1 MNGSPNMQITPDV
14 NQALAN
20 ANIPLSPALTQY
32 FQQNVT
38 PYLDQLQYQMYQ
50 TQVSLQDTL
59 QFFVNQNR
67 CQLAEIDRL
76 KQVRQT
82 MPRMFCERQID
93 GYGVCIDHGNQTLV
107 GKLRI
112 RSVHHCYIDKDGY
125 RKELLYVLYSSM
137 DDNIHSAVVPRDK
150 LASKNLLPLFESFQW
165 VCKSKAMAND
175 YVAHCINNFA
185 QKRILYISEYPGFS
199 FVKSKEGSTLVQ
211 FCCNRNQ
218 FGMNPLKHCS
228 PYFTKKVL
236 PSTKDRP
243 LGIKGICEKYLDTDK
258 KMMLFVFSLCGLLS
272 SFFREE
278 KYSTERILTISAPD
292 AASERFATLLMQIF
306 NRGTKPL
313 TLCSNKS
320 AVKTELLHA
329 KDETVIL
336 SDRSIIDDDKKRTEM
351 LQHILTENDSMDCQ
365 PHNLAIFS
373 THAQYLLPPEKKICL
388 TLPENFAPAMT
399 KEEEAEMCDDLN
411 YLINTIASYI
421 CKNYELF
428 RDRFKQ
434 NFIDIFNSEFEQYS
448 PYFQGKSKEIITAG
462 ALLDTVYFCVI
473 DCILDFDSQ
482 PIAPLIYS
490 ILYDSQTVSGTSEDA
505 VSEHFIAALND
516 AIRSGKLKI
525 LQHSKEM
532 DFQEGTNQLI
542 VKDKLL
548 ILEESAIENV
558 LIPSMRT
565 ADNTCRILKCL
576 KACEYLHATKKNRYP
591 LVVYSHH
598 RSLRPALI
606 ALKSDRILDSDVEL
620 MIEESRYAEWYS
632 TAPAPEHFIPLTEN
646 RIGGVSYQVF
656 DEKRKDN
663 MHFFALGKS
672 GSGKTHC
679 LTERMVSLQKLHRPV
694 IVFDTSESFTE
705 EEILEKLS
713 VGCGET
719 AEKKVQAYIAE
730 HITFHRIEEDGI
742 PVDLLKLGDSGNGED
757 TIRKIESIVESH
769 NPNMGS
775 KQQAAVHAAI
785 SDMIQKG
792 NVDMTSLYEVL
803 TSEQIPYD
811 LADQLA
817 DTLSFFVNFKAND
830 RDWGELIEES
840 KDIII
845 ISTKAVRSNG
855 GSGLIDMLLMSL
867 YYYQQ
872 AHGEKQLSVFIDE
885 IRTQNLSTKGPIAKI
900 LTESRKN
907 RMSLNFATQ
916 FLPKSAQVREI
927 MDNAAIHA
935 FFPLDDRTAASAAK
949 LLNIDPQALT
959 LLETGECYIKGT
971 FYNQNRQKAIP
982 GILHG
987 TTYRNFKKAKPKL
1000 HKRPF
1005 IDVPCFDEKRCNFPP
1020 AKN

>member
-1 MNGSPNMQITPDV
+1 MNGMYGMSTAEQLIAANKMQV
-14 NQALAN
+14 AAN
-20 ANIPLSPALTQY
+20 HAVPSGAMP
-32 FQQNVT
+32 FQEVLRV
-38 PYLDQLQYQMYQ
+38 YGEEQ
-50 TQVSLQDTL
+50 TTG
-59 QFFVNQNR
+59 
-67 CQLAEIDRL
+67 I
-76 KQVRQT
+76 
-82 MPRMFCERQID
+82 
-93 GYGVCIDHGNQTLV
+93 GGCIDYEKRKIKRI

-112 RSVHHCYIDKDGY
+112 HSVFHCYIDKDGQQ
-125 RKELLYVLYSSM
+125 KEFLYVSYSSM
-137 DDNIHSAVVPRDK
+137 DDSTHLAVVPCDK

-165 VCKSKAMAND
+165 MCKSKAMAND
-175 YVAHCINNFA
+175 YIAYCIRCFPPKST
-185 QKRILYISEYPGFS
+185 QYFPEYAGFS
-199 FVKSKEGSTLVQ
+199 FIEQSENSTSIR
-211 FCCNRNQ
+211 FDCNRKC
-218 FGMNPLKHCS
+218 FDMKLLKHCS

-236 PSTKDRP
+236 PSIKDRP

-278 KYSTERILTISAPD
+278 KYSMERILTISAPD

-351 LQHILTENDSMDCQ
+351 LQHILTENDNMDCQ

-388 TLPENFAPAMT
+388 TLPENFALAMT

-411 YLINTIASYI
+411 YLVNFIISCI
-421 CKNYELF
+421 CKSYTVLPGAF
-428 RDRFKQ
+428 RDEFHEQ
-434 NFIDIFNSEFEQYS
+434 IDLYTS
-448 PYFQGKSKEIITAG
+448 YFQGKSKEMIAAG
-462 ALLDTVYFCVI
+462 ALLDTVYSCLIVCF
-473 DCILDFDSQ
+473 LKFNSQ
-482 PIAPLIYS
+482 PITMLIRS
-490 ILYDSQTVSGTSEDA
+490 VLSDSQTVSGTSEDA
-505 VSEHFIAALND
+505 VSEQFIAALND
-516 AIRSGKLKI
+516 AIRSDKLKI
-525 LQHSKEM
+525 LRHSKEM

-632 TAPAPEHFIPLTEN
+632 TATAPKHFIPLTEN

-719 AEKKVQAYIAE
+719 AEKDVRAYIAK

-830 RDWGELIEES
+830 RDWGKLIEES

-916 FLPKSAQVREI
+916 FLPKSTQVREI

-949 LLNIDPQALT
+949 LLNIDSQALT

>member
-1 MNGSPNMQITPDV
+1 MNGMYGMSTAEQLIAINHMQVAANHAVPSGAMPFQEVLRVYGEDQIT
-14 NQALAN
+14 
-20 ANIPLSPALTQY
+20 
-32 FQQNVT
+32 
-38 PYLDQLQYQMYQ
+38 
-50 TQVSLQDTL
+50 
-59 QFFVNQNR
+59 
-67 CQLAEIDRL
+67 
-76 KQVRQT
+76 
-82 MPRMFCERQID
+82 
-93 GYGVCIDHGNQTLV
+93 GVGSCIDQEKRKIKRI

-112 RSVHHCYIDKDGY
+112 HSIHHCYIDKDGY
-125 RKELLYVLYSSM
+125 RKELLYVLYFST

-150 LASKNLLPLFESFQW
+150 LASKNLLPLFEFFQW

-218 FGMNPLKHCS
+218 FGMNLLKHCS

-278 KYSTERILTISAPD
+278 KYSMERILTISAPD

-313 TLCSNKS
+313 TLCSNKR
-320 AVKTELLHA
+320 AV
-329 KDETVIL
+329 
-336 SDRSIIDDDKKRTEM
+336 RTEM
-351 LQHILTENDSMDCQ
+351 LQHILTENDNMDCQ

-373 THAQYLLPPEKKICL
+373 THAQSLLPPEKKVCL
-388 TLPENFAPAMT
+388 TLPENFALAMT

-428 RDRFKQ
+428 RDTFKQ
-434 NFIDIFNSEFEQYS
+434 SFIDIFNSEFKQYS

-482 PIAPLIYS
+482 PIAPLIYP

-525 LQHSKEM
+525 LRHSKEM

-591 LVVYSHH
+591 LVVYSNH

-719 AEKKVQAYIAE
+719 AEQDVRAYIAK

-792 NVDMTSLYEVL
+792 NVDMASLYEVL

-845 ISTKAVRSNG
+845 
-855 GSGLIDMLLMSL
+855 
-867 YYYQQ
+867 
-872 AHGEKQLSVFIDE
+872 
-885 IRTQNLSTKGPIAKI
+885 
-900 LTESRKN
+900 
-907 RMSLNFATQ
+907 
-916 FLPKSAQVREI
+916 
-927 MDNAAIHA
+927 
-935 FFPLDDRTAASAAK
+935 
-949 LLNIDPQALT
+949 
-959 LLETGECYIKGT
+959 
-971 FYNQNRQKAIP
+971 
-982 GILHG
+982 
-987 TTYRNFKKAKPKL
+987 KK
-1000 HKRPF
+1000 H
-1005 IDVPCFDEKRCNFPP
+1005 
-1020 AKN
+1020 

>member
-1 MNGSPNMQITPDV
+1 MNGMYGMSTAEQLIAVNHMQVAANHAVPSGAMPFQEVLRVYGEDQITG
-14 NQALAN
+14 
-20 ANIPLSPALTQY
+20 I
-32 FQQNVT
+32 
-38 PYLDQLQYQMYQ
+38 
-50 TQVSLQDTL
+50 
-59 QFFVNQNR
+59 
-67 CQLAEIDRL
+67 
-76 KQVRQT
+76 
-82 MPRMFCERQID
+82 
-93 GYGVCIDHGNQTLV
+93 GGCIDYEKRKIKRI

-112 RSVHHCYIDKDGY
+112 YSVCHCYIDKDGY

-137 DDNIHSAVVPRDK
+137 DDNIHSAVIPRDK

-165 VCKSKAMAND
+165 MCKSKAMAND
-175 YVAHCINNFA
+175 YIAYCIHCFPPKST
-185 QKRILYISEYPGFS
+185 QYFPEYAGFS
-199 FVKSKEGSTLVQ
+199 FIEQSENSTSIR
-211 FCCNRNQ
+211 FDCNRKC
-218 FGMNPLKHCS
+218 FDMKLLKHCS

-278 KYSTERILTISAPD
+278 KYSMERILTISAPD

-313 TLCSNKS
+313 TLCSNKR
-320 AVKTELLHA
+320 AVRTELLHA

-373 THAQYLLPPEKKICL
+373 THAQYLLSPEKKICL
-388 TLPENFAPAMT
+388 TLPENFALAMT

-411 YLINTIASYI
+411 YLVNIIISRI
-421 CKNYELF
+421 CKSYTVLPGSF
-428 RDRFKQ
+428 RDEFHEQ
-434 NFIDIFNSEFEQYS
+434 IDLYTS
-448 PYFQGKSKEIITAG
+448 YFQGKSKEMIAAG
-462 ALLDTVYFCVI
+462 ALLDTVYSCMIACF
-473 DCILDFDSQ
+473 LEFDSQ
-482 PIAPLIYS
+482 PITMLIRS
-490 ILYDSQTVSGTSEDA
+490 VLSDSQTVSGTSEDA
-505 VSEHFIAALND
+505 VSEQFIAALND

-525 LQHSKEM
+525 LRHSKEM

-719 AEKKVQAYIAE
+719 AEKDVRAYIAE

-742 PVDLLKLGDSGNGED
+742 PVDLLKLDDSGNGED

-785 SDMIQKG
+785 SDMVQSG
-792 NVDMTSLYEVL
+792 NVDMASLYEVL

-935 FFPLDDRTAASAAK
+935 FFPLDDRTAGSAAK

-1005 IDVPCFDEKRCNFPP
+1005 INVPCFDEKRCNFPP

>member
-1 MNGSPNMQITPDV
+1 M
-14 NQALAN
+14 
-20 ANIPLSPALTQY
+20 
-32 FQQNVT
+32 
-38 PYLDQLQYQMYQ
+38 
-50 TQVSLQDTL
+50 
-59 QFFVNQNR
+59 
-67 CQLAEIDRL
+67 
-76 KQVRQT
+76 
-82 MPRMFCERQID
+82 
-93 GYGVCIDHGNQTLV
+93 
-107 GKLRI
+107 KL
-112 RSVHHCYIDKDGY
+112 
-125 RKELLYVLYSSM
+125 
-137 DDNIHSAVVPRDK
+137 
-150 LASKNLLPLFESFQW
+150 
-165 VCKSKAMAND
+165 
-175 YVAHCINNFA
+175 
-185 QKRILYISEYPGFS
+185 
-199 FVKSKEGSTLVQ
+199 
-211 FCCNRNQ
+211 
-218 FGMNPLKHCS
+218 LKHCS

-236 PSTKDRP
+236 PSIKDRP

-278 KYSTERILTISAPD
+278 KYSMERILTISAPD

-399 KEEEAEMCDDLN
+399 KEEEAEMCEDLN
-411 YLINTIASYI
+411 YLVNIIISHICISYTV
-421 CKNYELF
+421 LPGAF
-428 RDRFKQ
+428 RDEFHEQ
-434 NFIDIFNSEFEQYS
+434 IDLYTS
-448 PYFQGKSKEIITAG
+448 YFQGKSKEMIAAG
-462 ALLDTVYFCVI
+462 ALLDTVYSCMIACF
-473 DCILDFDSQ
+473 LEFDSQ
-482 PIAPLIYS
+482 PITMLIRS
-490 ILYDSQTVSGTSEDA
+490 VLSDSQTVSGTSEDA
-505 VSEHFIAALND
+505 VSEQFIAALND

-525 LQHSKEM
+525 LRHSKEM

-548 ILEESAIENV
+548 ILEESAMENV

-719 AEKKVQAYIAE
+719 AEKDVRAYIAE

-742 PVDLLKLGDSGNGED
+742 PVDLLKLGDSGNEED

-775 KQQAAVHAAI
+775 KQQAAVHATI

-792 NVDMTSLYEVL
+792 NVDMASLYEVL

-830 RDWGELIEES
+830 RDWGKLIEES

-845 ISTKAVRSNG
+845 
-855 GSGLIDMLLMSL
+855 
-867 YYYQQ
+867 
-872 AHGEKQLSVFIDE
+872 
-885 IRTQNLSTKGPIAKI
+885 
-900 LTESRKN
+900 
-907 RMSLNFATQ
+907 
-916 FLPKSAQVREI
+916 
-927 MDNAAIHA
+927 
-935 FFPLDDRTAASAAK
+935 
-949 LLNIDPQALT
+949 
-959 LLETGECYIKGT
+959 
-971 FYNQNRQKAIP
+971 
-982 GILHG
+982 
-987 TTYRNFKKAKPKL
+987 KK
-1000 HKRPF
+1000 H
-1005 IDVPCFDEKRCNFPP
+1005 
-1020 AKN
+1020 

>member
-1 MNGSPNMQITPDV
+1 MYETNGLSMAELLIFMNQMEVAAYPMPVATYPVPETTNYIAPNETMPFQEVLRVYGEDQIT
-14 NQALAN
+14 
-20 ANIPLSPALTQY
+20 
-32 FQQNVT
+32 
-38 PYLDQLQYQMYQ
+38 
-50 TQVSLQDTL
+50 
-59 QFFVNQNR
+59 
-67 CQLAEIDRL
+67 
-76 KQVRQT
+76 
-82 MPRMFCERQID
+82 
-93 GYGVCIDHGNQTLV
+93 GVGSCIDYEKRKIKRI

-112 RSVHHCYIDKDGY
+112 HSVHHCYIDKDGY

-175 YVAHCINNFA
+175 YIAHCINNFA

-218 FGMNPLKHCS
+218 FGMNLLKHCS

-278 KYSTERILTISAPD
+278 KYSMERILTISAPD

-313 TLCSNKS
+313 TFCSDKR
-320 AVKTELLHA
+320 AVRTELLHA

-351 LQHILTENDSMDCQ
+351 LQHILTENDNMDCQ

-399 KEEEAEMCDDLN
+399 TEEEAEMCDDLN
-411 YLINTIASYI
+411 YLVNIIISRI
-421 CKNYELF
+421 CKSYTVLPGSF
-428 RDRFKQ
+428 RDEFHEQ
-434 NFIDIFNSEFEQYS
+434 IDLYTS
-448 PYFQGKSKEIITAG
+448 YFQGKSKEMIAAG
-462 ALLDTVYFCVI
+462 ALLDTVYSCMIAYF
-473 DCILDFDSQ
+473 LEFDSQ
-482 PIAPLIYS
+482 PITMLIRS
-490 ILYDSQTVSGTSEDA
+490 VLSDSQTVSGTSEDA
-505 VSEHFIAALND
+505 VSEQFIAALND

-525 LQHSKEM
+525 LRHSKEM

-591 LVVYSHH
+591 LVVYSNH

-719 AEKKVQAYIAE
+719 AEKDVRAYIAE

-742 PVDLLKLGDSGNGED
+742 PVDLLKLGDSGNLED

-785 SDMIQKG
+785 SDMIQNG
-792 NVDMTSLYEVL
+792 NVDMASLYEVL

-830 RDWGELIEES
+830 RDWGKLIEES

-916 FLPKSAQVREI
+916 FLPKSTQVREI

-949 LLNIDPQALT
+949 LLQVDSKELT

-987 TTYRNFKKAKPKL
+987 TTYRNFKKSKPESSS
-1000 HKRPF
+1000 HSF

>member
-1 MNGSPNMQITPDV
+1 MNGMYGMSDVERLIAVNHMQVAANHAVPSGAMPFQEVLRVYGEDQIT
-14 NQALAN
+14 
-20 ANIPLSPALTQY
+20 
-32 FQQNVT
+32 
-38 PYLDQLQYQMYQ
+38 
-50 TQVSLQDTL
+50 
-59 QFFVNQNR
+59 
-67 CQLAEIDRL
+67 
-76 KQVRQT
+76 
-82 MPRMFCERQID
+82 
-93 GYGVCIDHGNQTLV
+93 GVGSCIDYEKRKIKRI

-112 RSVHHCYIDKDGY
+112 HSIHHCYIDKDGQ
-125 RKELLYVLYSSM
+125 RKEFLYVSYSSM
-137 DDNIHSAVVPRDK
+137 DDSTHLAVVPCDK

-165 VCKSKAMAND
+165 MCKSKAMAND
-175 YVAHCINNFA
+175 YIAHCIRCFP
-185 QKRILYISEYPGFS
+185 QKSTQYFPEYAGFS
-199 FVKSKEGSTLVQ
+199 FIEQSENSTSIR
-211 FCCNRNQ
+211 FDCNRKC
-218 FGMNPLKHCS
+218 FDMKLLKHCS

-278 KYSTERILTISAPD
+278 KYSMERILTISAPD

-336 SDRSIIDDDKKRTEM
+336 SDRSIIDDDKKR
-351 LQHILTENDSMDCQ
+351 
-365 PHNLAIFS
+365 
-373 THAQYLLPPEKKICL
+373 
-388 TLPENFAPAMT
+388 
-399 KEEEAEMCDDLN
+399 
-411 YLINTIASYI
+411 
-421 CKNYELF
+421 
-428 RDRFKQ
+428 
-434 NFIDIFNSEFEQYS
+434 
-448 PYFQGKSKEIITAG
+448 AG

-505 VSEHFIAALND
+505 VSEQFIAALND

-525 LQHSKEM
+525 LRHSKEM

-606 ALKSDRILDSDVEL
+606 ALKNDRILDSDVEL
-620 MIEESRYAEWYS
+620 MIE
-632 TAPAPEHFIPLTEN
+632 
-646 RIGGVSYQVF
+646 
-656 DEKRKDN
+656 
-663 MHFFALGKS
+663 
-672 GSGKTHC
+672 
-679 LTERMVSLQKLHRPV
+679 
-694 IVFDTSESFTE
+694 
-705 EEILEKLS
+705 
-713 VGCGET
+713 
-719 AEKKVQAYIAE
+719 
-730 HITFHRIEEDGI
+730 
-742 PVDLLKLGDSGNGED
+742 
-757 TIRKIESIVESH
+757 
-769 NPNMGS
+769 
-775 KQQAAVHAAI
+775 
-785 SDMIQKG
+785 
-792 NVDMTSLYEVL
+792 
-803 TSEQIPYD
+803 
-811 LADQLA
+811 
-817 DTLSFFVNFKAND
+817 
-830 RDWGELIEES
+830 
-840 KDIII
+840 
-845 ISTKAVRSNG
+845 
-855 GSGLIDMLLMSL
+855 
-867 YYYQQ
+867 
-872 AHGEKQLSVFIDE
+872 
-885 IRTQNLSTKGPIAKI
+885 
-900 LTESRKN
+900 ESRKN

-916 FLPKSAQVREI
+916 FLPKSTQVREI

-949 LLNIDPQALT
+949 LLNIDSKELT

-987 TTYRNFKKAKPKL
+987 TTYRNFKKSKPESSS
-1000 HKRPF
+1000 HSF

>member
-1 MNGSPNMQITPDV
+1 MNGMYGMSTAEQLIAINHMQVAANHAVPSGAMPFQEVLRVYGEDQIT
-14 NQALAN
+14 
-20 ANIPLSPALTQY
+20 
-32 FQQNVT
+32 
-38 PYLDQLQYQMYQ
+38 
-50 TQVSLQDTL
+50 
-59 QFFVNQNR
+59 
-67 CQLAEIDRL
+67 
-76 KQVRQT
+76 
-82 MPRMFCERQID
+82 
-93 GYGVCIDHGNQTLV
+93 GVGSCIDYEKRKIKRI

-112 RSVHHCYIDKDGY
+112 HSIHHCYIDKDGQ
-125 RKELLYVLYSSM
+125 RKEFLYVSYSSM
-137 DDNIHSAVVPRDK
+137 DDSTHLAVVPCDK

-165 VCKSKAMAND
+165 MCKSKAMAND
-175 YVAHCINNFA
+175 YIAYCIRCFPPKST
-185 QKRILYISEYPGFS
+185 QYFPEYAGFS
-199 FVKSKEGSTLVQ
+199 FIEQSENSTSIR
-211 FCCNRNQ
+211 FDCNRKC
-218 FGMNPLKHCS
+218 FDMKLLKHCS

-278 KYSTERILTISAPD
+278 KYSMERILTISAPD

-320 AVKTELLHA
+320 AVKMELLHA

-351 LQHILTENDSMDCQ
+351 LQHILTENDNMDCQ

-399 KEEEAEMCDDLN
+399 TEEEAEMCDDLN
-411 YLINTIASYI
+411 YLVNFIISCI
-421 CKNYELF
+421 CKSYTVLPGAF
-428 RDRFKQ
+428 RDEFHEQ
-434 NFIDIFNSEFEQYS
+434 IDLYTS
-448 PYFQGKSKEIITAG
+448 YFQDKSKEIITAG
-462 ALLDTVYFCVI
+462 ALLDTVYSCMIACF
-473 DCILDFDSQ
+473 LEFDSQ
-482 PIAPLIYS
+482 PITPLIYS
-490 ILYDSQTVSGTSEDA
+490 VLSDSQTVSGTSEDA
-505 VSEHFIAALND
+505 VSEQFIAALND
-516 AIRSGKLKI
+516 AIRSDKLKI
-525 LQHSKEM
+525 LRHSKEM

-719 AEKKVQAYIAE
+719 AEKDVRAYIAK

-830 RDWGELIEES
+830 RDWGKLIEES

-845 ISTKAVRSNG
+845 ISTQAVRSNG

-916 FLPKSAQVREI
+916 FLPKSTQVREI

-949 LLNIDPQALT
+949 LLNIDSQALT

>member
-1 MNGSPNMQITPDV
+1 MNGMYGMSTAEQLIAINHMQVAANHAVPSGAMPFQEVLRVYGEDQIT
-14 NQALAN
+14 
-20 ANIPLSPALTQY
+20 
-32 FQQNVT
+32 
-38 PYLDQLQYQMYQ
+38 
-50 TQVSLQDTL
+50 
-59 QFFVNQNR
+59 
-67 CQLAEIDRL
+67 
-76 KQVRQT
+76 
-82 MPRMFCERQID
+82 
-93 GYGVCIDHGNQTLV
+93 GVGSCIDYEKRKIKRI

-112 RSVHHCYIDKDGY
+112 HSIHHCYIDKDGQ
-125 RKELLYVLYSSM
+125 RKEFLYVSYSSM
-137 DDNIHSAVVPRDK
+137 DDSTHLAVVPCDK

-165 VCKSKAMAND
+165 MCKSKAMAND
-175 YVAHCINNFA
+175 YIAYCIRCFPP
-185 QKRILYISEYPGFS
+185 QSTQYFPEYAGFS
-199 FVKSKEGSTLVQ
+199 FIEQSENST
-211 FCCNRNQ
+211 FIRFDCNRKC
-218 FGMNPLKHCS
+218 FDMKLLKHCS

-278 KYSTERILTISAPD
+278 KYSMERILTISAPD

-351 LQHILTENDSMDCQ
+351 LQHILTENDNMDCQ

-388 TLPENFAPAMT
+388 TLPKNFAPAMT
-399 KEEEAEMCDDLN
+399 TEEEAEMCDDLN
-411 YLINTIASYI
+411 YLVNIIISRI
-421 CKNYELF
+421 CKSYTVLPGSF
-428 RDRFKQ
+428 RDEFHEQ
-434 NFIDIFNSEFEQYS
+434 IDLYTS
-448 PYFQGKSKEIITAG
+448 YFQGKSKEIITAS
-462 ALLDTVYFCVI
+462 ALLDTVYSCMIACF
-473 DCILDFDSQ
+473 LEFDSQ
-482 PIAPLIYS
+482 PITMLIRS
-490 ILYDSQTVSGTSEDA
+490 VLSDSQTVSGTSEDA

-525 LQHSKEM
+525 LRHSKEM

-548 ILEESAIENV
+548 ILEESAMENV

-632 TAPAPEHFIPLTEN
+632 TAPVPEHFIPLTEN

-792 NVDMTSLYEVL
+792 NVDMTSLYEVM

>member
-1 MNGSPNMQITPDV
+1 MNGMYGMSTAEQLIAINHMQVAANHAVPSGAMPFQEVLRVYGEDQIT
-14 NQALAN
+14 
-20 ANIPLSPALTQY
+20 
-32 FQQNVT
+32 
-38 PYLDQLQYQMYQ
+38 
-50 TQVSLQDTL
+50 
-59 QFFVNQNR
+59 
-67 CQLAEIDRL
+67 
-76 KQVRQT
+76 
-82 MPRMFCERQID
+82 
-93 GYGVCIDHGNQTLV
+93 GVGSCIDYEKRKIKRI

-112 RSVHHCYIDKDGY
+112 HSIHHCYIDKDGQ
-125 RKELLYVLYSSM
+125 RKEFLYVSYSSM
-137 DDNIHSAVVPRDK
+137 DDSTHLAVVPCDK
-150 LASKNLLPLFESFQW
+150 LASKNLLPLFEAFQW

-175 YVAHCINNFA
+175 YIAYCIHCFLPKST
-185 QKRILYISEYPGFS
+185 QYFPEYAGFS
-199 FVKSKEGSTLVQ
+199 FIEQSENST
-211 FCCNRNQ
+211 FIRFDCNRKC
-218 FGMNPLKHCS
+218 FDMKLLKHCS

-272 SFFREE
+272 SFFRKE
-278 KYSTERILTISAPD
+278 KYSMERILTISAPD

-351 LQHILTENDSMDCQ
+351 LQHILTENDNMDCQ

-399 KEEEAEMCDDLN
+399 TEEEAEMCDDLN
-411 YLINTIASYI
+411 YLVNIIISRI
-421 CKNYELF
+421 CKSYTVLPGSF
-428 RDRFKQ
+428 RDEFHEQ
-434 NFIDIFNSEFEQYS
+434 IDLYTS
-448 PYFQGKSKEIITAG
+448 YFQGKSKEIIAAG

-473 DCILDFDSQ
+473 NCILEFDSQ
-482 PIAPLIYS
+482 PITPLIYS

-505 VSEHFIAALND
+505 VSEQFIAALND

-525 LQHSKEM
+525 LRHSKEM

-548 ILEESAIENV
+548 ILEESAMENV

-591 LVVYSHH
+591 LVVYSNH

-646 RIGGVSYQVF
+646 CIGGVSYQVF

-719 AEKKVQAYIAE
+719 AEQDVRAYIAK

-757 TIRKIESIVESH
+757 TTRKIESIVESH

-785 SDMIQKG
+785 SDMIQNG
-792 NVDMTSLYEVL
+792 NVDMASLYEVL

-916 FLPKSAQVREI
+916 FLPKSTQVREI

>member
-1 MNGSPNMQITPDV
+1 MNGMYGMSTAEQLIAINHMQVAANHAVPSGAMPFQEVLRVYGEDQIT
-14 NQALAN
+14 
-20 ANIPLSPALTQY
+20 
-32 FQQNVT
+32 
-38 PYLDQLQYQMYQ
+38 
-50 TQVSLQDTL
+50 
-59 QFFVNQNR
+59 
-67 CQLAEIDRL
+67 
-76 KQVRQT
+76 
-82 MPRMFCERQID
+82 
-93 GYGVCIDHGNQTLV
+93 GVGSCIDYEKRKIKRI

-112 RSVHHCYIDKDGY
+112 HSIHHCYIDKDGQ
-125 RKELLYVLYSSM
+125 RKEFLYVSYSSM
-137 DDNIHSAVVPRDK
+137 DDSTHLAVVPCDK
-150 LASKNLLPLFESFQW
+150 LASKNLLPLFEAFQW

-175 YVAHCINNFA
+175 YIAYCIHCFLPKST
-185 QKRILYISEYPGFS
+185 QYFPEYAGFS
-199 FVKSKEGSTLVQ
+199 FIEQSENST
-211 FCCNRNQ
+211 FIRFDCNRKC
-218 FGMNPLKHCS
+218 FDMKLLKHCS

-278 KYSTERILTISAPD
+278 KYSMERILTISAPD

-320 AVKTELLHA
+320 AVKMELLHA

-351 LQHILTENDSMDCQ
+351 LQHILTENDNMDCQ

-399 KEEEAEMCDDLN
+399 TEEEAEMCDDLN
-411 YLINTIASYI
+411 YLVNFIISCI
-421 CKNYELF
+421 CKSYAVLPGAF
-428 RDRFKQ
+428 RDEFHEQ
-434 NFIDIFNSEFEQYS
+434 IDLYTS
-448 PYFQGKSKEIITAG
+448 YFQGKSKEMIAAG

-473 DCILDFDSQ
+473 ACFLEFDSQ
-482 PIAPLIYS
+482 PITMLIRS
-490 ILYDSQTVSGTSEDA
+490 VLSDSQTVSGTSEDA
-505 VSEHFIAALND
+505 VSEQFIAALND

-525 LQHSKEM
+525 LRHSKEM

-548 ILEESAIENV
+548 ILEESAMENV

-646 RIGGVSYQVF
+646 CIGGVSYQVF

-719 AEKKVQAYIAE
+719 AEQDVRAYIAK

-792 NVDMTSLYEVL
+792 NVDMASLYEVL

-845 ISTKAVRSNG
+845 
-855 GSGLIDMLLMSL
+855 
-867 YYYQQ
+867 
-872 AHGEKQLSVFIDE
+872 
-885 IRTQNLSTKGPIAKI
+885 
-900 LTESRKN
+900 
-907 RMSLNFATQ
+907 
-916 FLPKSAQVREI
+916 
-927 MDNAAIHA
+927 
-935 FFPLDDRTAASAAK
+935 
-949 LLNIDPQALT
+949 
-959 LLETGECYIKGT
+959 
-971 FYNQNRQKAIP
+971 
-982 GILHG
+982 
-987 TTYRNFKKAKPKL
+987 KK
-1000 HKRPF
+1000 H
-1005 IDVPCFDEKRCNFPP
+1005 
-1020 AKN
+1020 

>member
-1 MNGSPNMQITPDV
+1 MNGMYGMSTAEQLIAANKMQV
-14 NQALAN
+14 AAN
-20 ANIPLSPALTQY
+20 HAVPSGAMP
-32 FQQNVT
+32 FQEVLRV
-38 PYLDQLQYQMYQ
+38 YGEEQ
-50 TQVSLQDTL
+50 TTG
-59 QFFVNQNR
+59 
-67 CQLAEIDRL
+67 I
-76 KQVRQT
+76 
-82 MPRMFCERQID
+82 
-93 GYGVCIDHGNQTLV
+93 GGCIDYEKRKIKRI

-112 RSVHHCYIDKDGY
+112 HSVCHCYIDKDGQQ
-125 RKELLYVLYSSM
+125 KEFLYVSYSSM
-137 DDNIHSAVVPRDK
+137 DDSTHLAVVPCDK

-165 VCKSKAMAND
+165 MCKSKAMAND
-175 YVAHCINNFA
+175 YIAYCIRCFPPKST
-185 QKRILYISEYPGFS
+185 QYFPEYAGFS
-199 FVKSKEGSTLVQ
+199 FIEQSENSTSIR
-211 FCCNRNQ
+211 FDCNRKC
-218 FGMNPLKHCS
+218 FDMKLLKHCS

-236 PSTKDRP
+236 PSIKDRP

-278 KYSTERILTISAPD
+278 KYSMERILTISAPD

-351 LQHILTENDSMDCQ
+351 LQHILTENDNMDCQ

-388 TLPENFAPAMT
+388 TLPENFALAMT

-411 YLINTIASYI
+411 YLVNFIISCI
-421 CKNYELF
+421 CKSYTVLPGAF
-428 RDRFKQ
+428 RDEFHEQ
-434 NFIDIFNSEFEQYS
+434 IDLYTS
-448 PYFQGKSKEIITAG
+448 YFQGKSKEMIAAG
-462 ALLDTVYFCVI
+462 ALLDTVYSCLIVCF
-473 DCILDFDSQ
+473 LKFNSQ
-482 PIAPLIYS
+482 PITMLIRS
-490 ILYDSQTVSGTSEDA
+490 VLSDSQTVSGTSEDA
-505 VSEHFIAALND
+505 VSEQFIAALND
-516 AIRSGKLKI
+516 AIRSDKLKI
-525 LQHSKEM
+525 LRHSKEM

-632 TAPAPEHFIPLTEN
+632 TATAPKHFIPLTEN

-719 AEKKVQAYIAE
+719 AEKDVRAYIAK

-830 RDWGELIEES
+830 RDWGKLIEES

-916 FLPKSAQVREI
+916 FLPKSTQVREI

-949 LLNIDPQALT
+949 LLNIDSQALT

>member
-1 MNGSPNMQITPDV
+1 
-14 NQALAN
+14 
-20 ANIPLSPALTQY
+20 
-32 FQQNVT
+32 
-38 PYLDQLQYQMYQ
+38 
-50 TQVSLQDTL
+50 
-59 QFFVNQNR
+59 
-67 CQLAEIDRL
+67 
-76 KQVRQT
+76 
-82 MPRMFCERQID
+82 
-93 GYGVCIDHGNQTLV
+93 
-107 GKLRI
+107 
-112 RSVHHCYIDKDGY
+112 
-125 RKELLYVLYSSM
+125 
-137 DDNIHSAVVPRDK
+137 
-150 LASKNLLPLFESFQW
+150 
-165 VCKSKAMAND
+165 
-175 YVAHCINNFA
+175 
-185 QKRILYISEYPGFS
+185 
-199 FVKSKEGSTLVQ
+199 
-211 FCCNRNQ
+211 
-218 FGMNPLKHCS
+218 
-228 PYFTKKVL
+228 
-236 PSTKDRP
+236 
-243 LGIKGICEKYLDTDK
+243 
-258 KMMLFVFSLCGLLS
+258 
-272 SFFREE
+272 
-278 KYSTERILTISAPD
+278 
-292 AASERFATLLMQIF
+292 MQIF

-351 LQHILTENDSMDCQ
+351 LQHILTENDNMDCQ

-399 KEEEAEMCDDLN
+399 TEEEAEMCDDLN
-411 YLINTIASYI
+411 YLVNIIISRI
-421 CKNYELF
+421 CKSYTVLPGSF
-428 RDRFKQ
+428 RDEFHEQ
-434 NFIDIFNSEFEQYS
+434 IDLYTS
-448 PYFQGKSKEIITAG
+448 YFQGKSKEMIAAG
-462 ALLDTVYFCVI
+462 ALLDTVYSCMIAYF
-473 DCILDFDSQ
+473 LEFDSQ
-482 PIAPLIYS
+482 PITMLIRS
-490 ILYDSQTVSGTSEDA
+490 VLSDSQTVSGTSEDA
-505 VSEHFIAALND
+505 VSEQFIAALND

-525 LQHSKEM
+525 LRHSKEM

-591 LVVYSHH
+591 LVVYSNH

-719 AEKKVQAYIAE
+719 AEKDVRAYIAE

-742 PVDLLKLGDSGNGED
+742 PVDLLKLGDSGNLED

-785 SDMIQKG
+785 SDMIQNG
-792 NVDMTSLYEVL
+792 NVDMASLYEVL

-830 RDWGELIEES
+830 RDWGKLIEES

-916 FLPKSAQVREI
+916 FLPKSTQVREI

-949 LLNIDPQALT
+949 LLQVDSKELT

-987 TTYRNFKKAKPKL
+987 TTYRNFKKSKPESSS
-1000 HKRPF
+1000 HSF

>member
-1 MNGSPNMQITPDV
+1 MNGMYGMSDVERLIAVNHMQVAANHAVPSGAMPFQEVLRVYGEDQIT
-14 NQALAN
+14 
-20 ANIPLSPALTQY
+20 
-32 FQQNVT
+32 
-38 PYLDQLQYQMYQ
+38 
-50 TQVSLQDTL
+50 
-59 QFFVNQNR
+59 
-67 CQLAEIDRL
+67 
-76 KQVRQT
+76 
-82 MPRMFCERQID
+82 
-93 GYGVCIDHGNQTLV
+93 GVGSCIDYEKRKIKRI

-112 RSVHHCYIDKDGY
+112 HSIHHCYIDKDGQ
-125 RKELLYVLYSSM
+125 RKEFLYVSYSSM
-137 DDNIHSAVVPRDK
+137 DDSTHLAVVPCDK

-165 VCKSKAMAND
+165 MCKSKAMAND
-175 YVAHCINNFA
+175 YIAHCIRCFPPKST
-185 QKRILYISEYPGFS
+185 QYFPEYAGFS
-199 FVKSKEGSTLVQ
+199 FIEQSENSTSIR
-211 FCCNRNQ
+211 FDCNRKC
-218 FGMNPLKHCS
+218 FDMKLLKHCS

-278 KYSTERILTISAPD
+278 KYSMERILTISAPD

-336 SDRSIIDDDKKRTEM
+336 SDRSIIDDDKKR
-351 LQHILTENDSMDCQ
+351 
-365 PHNLAIFS
+365 
-373 THAQYLLPPEKKICL
+373 
-388 TLPENFAPAMT
+388 
-399 KEEEAEMCDDLN
+399 
-411 YLINTIASYI
+411 
-421 CKNYELF
+421 
-428 RDRFKQ
+428 
-434 NFIDIFNSEFEQYS
+434 
-448 PYFQGKSKEIITAG
+448 AG

-505 VSEHFIAALND
+505 VSEQFIAALND

-525 LQHSKEM
+525 LRHSKEM

-606 ALKSDRILDSDVEL
+606 ALKNDRILDSDVEL

-719 AEKKVQAYIAE
+719 AEKDVRAYIAE

-775 KQQAAVHAAI
+775 KQQATVHAAI
-785 SDMIQKG
+785 SDMIQNG

-840 KDIII
+840 KDI
-845 ISTKAVRSNG
+845 T
-855 GSGLIDMLLMSL
+855 
-867 YYYQQ
+867 
-872 AHGEKQLSVFIDE
+872 
-885 IRTQNLSTKGPIAKI
+885 
-900 LTESRKN
+900 
-907 RMSLNFATQ
+907 
-916 FLPKSAQVREI
+916 
-927 MDNAAIHA
+927 
-935 FFPLDDRTAASAAK
+935 
-949 LLNIDPQALT
+949 
-959 LLETGECYIKGT
+959 IK
-971 FYNQNRQKAIP
+971 K
-982 GILHG
+982 H
-987 TTYRNFKKAKPKL
+987 
-1000 HKRPF
+1000 
-1005 IDVPCFDEKRCNFPP
+1005 
-1020 AKN
+1020 

>member
-1 MNGSPNMQITPDV
+1 MNGMYGMSTAEQLIAINHMQVAANHAVPSGAIPFQEVLRVYGEDQIT
-14 NQALAN
+14 
-20 ANIPLSPALTQY
+20 
-32 FQQNVT
+32 
-38 PYLDQLQYQMYQ
+38 
-50 TQVSLQDTL
+50 
-59 QFFVNQNR
+59 
-67 CQLAEIDRL
+67 
-76 KQVRQT
+76 
-82 MPRMFCERQID
+82 
-93 GYGVCIDHGNQTLV
+93 GVGSCIDYEKRKIKRI

-112 RSVHHCYIDKDGY
+112 HNVCHCYIDKDGQ
-125 RKELLYVLYSSM
+125 RKEFLYVSYSSM
-137 DDNIHSAVVPRDK
+137 DDSTHLAVVPCDK

-165 VCKSKAMAND
+165 MCKSKAMAND
-175 YVAHCINNFA
+175 YIAYCIRCFPPKST
-185 QKRILYISEYPGFS
+185 QYFPEYAGFS
-199 FVKSKEGSTLVQ
+199 FIEQSENSTSIR
-211 FCCNRNQ
+211 FDCNRKC
-218 FGMNPLKHCS
+218 FDMKLRKHCS

-236 PSTKDRP
+236 PSIKDRP

-278 KYSTERILTISAPD
+278 KYSMERILTISAPD

-351 LQHILTENDSMDCQ
+351 LQHILTENDNMDCQ

-399 KEEEAEMCDDLN
+399 TEEEAEMCDDLN
-411 YLINTIASYI
+411 YLVNIIISRI
-421 CKNYELF
+421 CKSYTVLPGSF
-428 RDRFKQ
+428 RDEFHEQ
-434 NFIDIFNSEFEQYS
+434 IDLYTS
-448 PYFQGKSKEIITAG
+448 YFQGKSKEMIAAG
-462 ALLDTVYFCVI
+462 ALLDTVYSCMIAYF
-473 DCILDFDSQ
+473 LEFDSQ
-482 PIAPLIYS
+482 PITMLIRS
-490 ILYDSQTVSGTSEDA
+490 VLSDSQTVSGTSEDA
-505 VSEHFIAALND
+505 VSEQFIAALND

-525 LQHSKEM
+525 LRHSKEM

-591 LVVYSHH
+591 LVVYSNH

-719 AEKKVQAYIAE
+719 AEKDVRAYIAE

-742 PVDLLKLGDSGNGED
+742 PVDLLKLGDSGNLED

-785 SDMIQKG
+785 SDMIQNG
-792 NVDMTSLYEVL
+792 NVDMASLYEVL

-916 FLPKSAQVREI
+916 FLPKSTQVREI

>member
-1 MNGSPNMQITPDV
+1 MNGMYGMSTAEQLIAINHMQVAANHAVPSGAMPFQEVLRVYGEDQIT
-14 NQALAN
+14 
-20 ANIPLSPALTQY
+20 
-32 FQQNVT
+32 
-38 PYLDQLQYQMYQ
+38 
-50 TQVSLQDTL
+50 
-59 QFFVNQNR
+59 
-67 CQLAEIDRL
+67 
-76 KQVRQT
+76 
-82 MPRMFCERQID
+82 
-93 GYGVCIDHGNQTLV
+93 GVGSCIDQEKRKIKRI

-112 RSVHHCYIDKDGY
+112 HSIHHCYIDKDGQ
-125 RKELLYVLYSSM
+125 RKEFLYVSYSSM
-137 DDNIHSAVVPRDK
+137 DDSTHLAVVPCDK

-165 VCKSKAMAND
+165 MCKSKAMAND
-175 YVAHCINNFA
+175 YIAYCIRCFPPKST
-185 QKRILYISEYPGFS
+185 QYFPEYAGFS
-199 FVKSKEGSTLVQ
+199 FIEQSENSTSIR
-211 FCCNRNQ
+211 FDCNRKC
-218 FGMNPLKHCS
+218 FDMKLLKHCS

-272 SFFREE
+272 SFFRKE
-278 KYSTERILTISAPD
+278 KYSMERILTISAPD

-351 LQHILTENDSMDCQ
+351 LQYILTENDNMDCQ

-399 KEEEAEMCDDLN
+399 TKEEAEMCDDLN
-411 YLINTIASYI
+411 YLVNFIISCI
-421 CKNYELF
+421 CKSYTVLPGAFQDEF
-428 RDRFKQ
+428 HEQ
-434 NFIDIFNSEFEQYS
+434 IDLYTS
-448 PYFQGKSKEIITAG
+448 YFQGKSKEMIAAG
-462 ALLDTVYFCVI
+462 ALLDTVYSCMIAYF
-473 DCILDFDSQ
+473 LEFDSQ
-482 PIAPLIYS
+482 PITMLIRS
-490 ILYDSQTVSGTSEDA
+490 VLSDSQTVSGTSEDA
-505 VSEHFIAALND
+505 VSEQFIAALND

-719 AEKKVQAYIAE
+719 AEKDVRAYIAE

-742 PVDLLKLGDSGNGED
+742 PIDLLKLDDSCNGED

-769 NPNMGS
+769 SPNMGS

-785 SDMIQKG
+785 SDMIQNG
-792 NVDMTSLYEVL
+792 NVDMASLYEVL

-845 ISTKAVRSNG
+845 
-855 GSGLIDMLLMSL
+855 
-867 YYYQQ
+867 
-872 AHGEKQLSVFIDE
+872 
-885 IRTQNLSTKGPIAKI
+885 
-900 LTESRKN
+900 
-907 RMSLNFATQ
+907 
-916 FLPKSAQVREI
+916 
-927 MDNAAIHA
+927 
-935 FFPLDDRTAASAAK
+935 
-949 LLNIDPQALT
+949 
-959 LLETGECYIKGT
+959 
-971 FYNQNRQKAIP
+971 
-982 GILHG
+982 
-987 TTYRNFKKAKPKL
+987 KK
-1000 HKRPF
+1000 H
-1005 IDVPCFDEKRCNFPP
+1005 
-1020 AKN
+1020 

>member
-1 MNGSPNMQITPDV
+1 MNGMYGMSTAEQLIAINHMQVAANHAVPSGAMPFQEVVRVYGEDQIT
-14 NQALAN
+14 
-20 ANIPLSPALTQY
+20 
-32 FQQNVT
+32 
-38 PYLDQLQYQMYQ
+38 
-50 TQVSLQDTL
+50 
-59 QFFVNQNR
+59 
-67 CQLAEIDRL
+67 
-76 KQVRQT
+76 
-82 MPRMFCERQID
+82 
-93 GYGVCIDHGNQTLV
+93 GVGSCIDYEKRKIKRI

-112 RSVHHCYIDKDGY
+112 HSIHHCYIDKDGQ
-125 RKELLYVLYSSM
+125 RKEFLYVSYSSM
-137 DDNIHSAVVPRDK
+137 DDSTHLAVVPCDK

-165 VCKSKAMAND
+165 MCKSKAMAND
-175 YVAHCINNFA
+175 YIAYCIRCFPP
-185 QKRILYISEYPGFS
+185 QSTQYFPEYAGFS
-199 FVKSKEGSTLVQ
+199 FIEQSENST
-211 FCCNRNQ
+211 FIRFDCNRKC
-218 FGMNPLKHCS
+218 FDMKLLKHCS

-278 KYSTERILTISAPD
+278 KYSMERILTISAPD

-351 LQHILTENDSMDCQ
+351 LQHILTENDNMDCQ

-388 TLPENFAPAMT
+388 TLPKNFAPAMT
-399 KEEEAEMCDDLN
+399 TEEEAEMCDDLN
-411 YLINTIASYI
+411 YLVNIIISRI
-421 CKNYELF
+421 CKSYTVLPGSF
-428 RDRFKQ
+428 RDEFHEQ
-434 NFIDIFNSEFEQYS
+434 IDLYTS
-448 PYFQGKSKEIITAG
+448 YFQGKSKEIITAS
-462 ALLDTVYFCVI
+462 ALLDTVYSCMIACF
-473 DCILDFDSQ
+473 LEFDSQ
-482 PIAPLIYS
+482 PITMLIRS
-490 ILYDSQTVSGTSEDA
+490 VLSDSQTVSGTSEDA

-525 LQHSKEM
+525 LRHSKEM

-548 ILEESAIENV
+548 ILEESAMENV

-606 ALKSDRILDSDVEL
+606 ALKSDRIPDSDVEL

-632 TAPAPEHFIPLTEN
+632 TAPVPEHFIPLTEN

>member
-1 MNGSPNMQITPDV
+1 MNGMYGMSTAEQLIAINHMQVAANHAVPSGEMPFQEVLRVYGEDQIT
-14 NQALAN
+14 
-20 ANIPLSPALTQY
+20 
-32 FQQNVT
+32 
-38 PYLDQLQYQMYQ
+38 
-50 TQVSLQDTL
+50 
-59 QFFVNQNR
+59 
-67 CQLAEIDRL
+67 
-76 KQVRQT
+76 
-82 MPRMFCERQID
+82 
-93 GYGVCIDHGNQTLV
+93 GVGSCIDYEKRKIKRI

-112 RSVHHCYIDKDGY
+112 HSIHHCYIDKDGQ
-125 RKELLYVLYSSM
+125 RKEFLYVSYSSM
-137 DDNIHSAVVPRDK
+137 DDSTHLAVVPCDK
-150 LASKNLLPLFESFQW
+150 LASKNLLPLFEAFQW

-175 YVAHCINNFA
+175 YIAYCIHCFLPKST
-185 QKRILYISEYPGFS
+185 QYFPEYAGFS
-199 FVKSKEGSTLVQ
+199 FIEQSENST
-211 FCCNRNQ
+211 FIRFDCNRKC
-218 FGMNPLKHCS
+218 FDMKLLKHCS

-272 SFFREE
+272 SFFRKE
-278 KYSTERILTISAPD
+278 KYSMERILTISAPD

-351 LQHILTENDSMDCQ
+351 LQHILTENDNMDCQ

-399 KEEEAEMCDDLN
+399 TEEEAEMCDDLN
-411 YLINTIASYI
+411 YLVNIIISRI
-421 CKNYELF
+421 CKSYTVLPGSF
-428 RDRFKQ
+428 RDEFHEQ
-434 NFIDIFNSEFEQYS
+434 IDLYTS
-448 PYFQGKSKEIITAG
+448 YFQGKSKEIIAAG

-473 DCILDFDSQ
+473 NCILEFDSQ
-482 PIAPLIYS
+482 PITPLIYS

-505 VSEHFIAALND
+505 VSEQFIAALND

-525 LQHSKEM
+525 LRHSKEM

-548 ILEESAIENV
+548 ILEESAMENV

-591 LVVYSHH
+591 LVVYSNH

-646 RIGGVSYQVF
+646 CIGGVSYQVF

-719 AEKKVQAYIAE
+719 AEQDVRAYIAK

-785 SDMIQKG
+785 SDMIQNG
-792 NVDMTSLYEVL
+792 NVDMASLYEVL

-916 FLPKSAQVREI
+916 FLPKSTQVREI

>member
-1 MNGSPNMQITPDV
+1 MNGMYGMSTAEQLIAINHMQVAANHAVPSGAMPFQEVLRVYGEDQIT
-14 NQALAN
+14 
-20 ANIPLSPALTQY
+20 
-32 FQQNVT
+32 
-38 PYLDQLQYQMYQ
+38 
-50 TQVSLQDTL
+50 
-59 QFFVNQNR
+59 
-67 CQLAEIDRL
+67 
-76 KQVRQT
+76 
-82 MPRMFCERQID
+82 
-93 GYGVCIDHGNQTLV
+93 GVGSCIDQEKRKIKRI

-112 RSVHHCYIDKDGY
+112 HSIHHCYIDKDGY
-125 RKELLYVLYSSM
+125 RKELLYVLYSST

-165 VCKSKAMAND
+165 MCKSKAMAND

-218 FGMNPLKHCS
+218 FGMNLLKHCS

-272 SFFREE
+272 SFFRKE
-278 KYSTERILTISAPD
+278 KYSMERILTISAPD

-351 LQHILTENDSMDCQ
+351 LQYILTENDNMDCQ

-399 KEEEAEMCDDLN
+399 TKEEAEMCDDLN
-411 YLINTIASYI
+411 YLVNFIISCI
-421 CKNYELF
+421 CKSYTVLPGAFQDEF
-428 RDRFKQ
+428 HEQ
-434 NFIDIFNSEFEQYS
+434 IDLYTS
-448 PYFQGKSKEIITAG
+448 YFQGKSKEMIAAG
-462 ALLDTVYFCVI
+462 ALLDTVYSCMIAYF
-473 DCILDFDSQ
+473 LEFDSQ
-482 PIAPLIYS
+482 PITMLIRS
-490 ILYDSQTVSGTSEDA
+490 VLSDSQTVSGTSEDA
-505 VSEHFIAALND
+505 VSEQFIAALND
-516 AIRSGKLKI
+516 AIRSDKLKI
-525 LQHSKEM
+525 LRHSKEM

-548 ILEESAIENV
+548 ILEESAMENV

-632 TAPAPEHFIPLTEN
+632 TATAPEHFIPLTEN

-705 EEILEKLS
+705 EKILEKLS

-719 AEKKVQAYIAE
+719 AEKDVRAYIAE

-785 SDMIQKG
+785 SDMIQNG
-792 NVDMTSLYEVL
+792 NVDMASLYEVL

-845 ISTKAVRSNG
+845 
-855 GSGLIDMLLMSL
+855 
-867 YYYQQ
+867 
-872 AHGEKQLSVFIDE
+872 
-885 IRTQNLSTKGPIAKI
+885 
-900 LTESRKN
+900 
-907 RMSLNFATQ
+907 
-916 FLPKSAQVREI
+916 
-927 MDNAAIHA
+927 
-935 FFPLDDRTAASAAK
+935 
-949 LLNIDPQALT
+949 
-959 LLETGECYIKGT
+959 
-971 FYNQNRQKAIP
+971 
-982 GILHG
+982 
-987 TTYRNFKKAKPKL
+987 KK
-1000 HKRPF
+1000 H
-1005 IDVPCFDEKRCNFPP
+1005 
-1020 AKN
+1020 

>member
-1 MNGSPNMQITPDV
+1 MNGMYGMSTAEQLIAINHMQVAANHAVPSGAMPFQEVLRVYGEDQIT
-14 NQALAN
+14 
-20 ANIPLSPALTQY
+20 
-32 FQQNVT
+32 
-38 PYLDQLQYQMYQ
+38 
-50 TQVSLQDTL
+50 
-59 QFFVNQNR
+59 
-67 CQLAEIDRL
+67 
-76 KQVRQT
+76 
-82 MPRMFCERQID
+82 
-93 GYGVCIDHGNQTLV
+93 GVGSCIDYEKRKIKRI

-112 RSVHHCYIDKDGY
+112 HSIHHCYIDKDGQ
-125 RKELLYVLYSSM
+125 RKEFLYVSYSSM
-137 DDNIHSAVVPRDK
+137 DDSTHLAVVPCDK
-150 LASKNLLPLFESFQW
+150 LASKNLLPLFEAFQW

-175 YVAHCINNFA
+175 YIAYCIHCFLPKST
-185 QKRILYISEYPGFS
+185 QYFPEYAGFS
-199 FVKSKEGSTLVQ
+199 FIEQSENST
-211 FCCNRNQ
+211 FIRFDCNRKC
-218 FGMNPLKHCS
+218 FDMKLLKHCF

-272 SFFREE
+272 SFFRKE
-278 KYSTERILTISAPD
+278 KYSMERILTISAPD

-351 LQHILTENDSMDCQ
+351 LQHILTENDNMDCQ

-399 KEEEAEMCDDLN
+399 TEEEAEMCDDLN
-411 YLINTIASYI
+411 YLVNIIISRI
-421 CKNYELF
+421 CKSYTVLPGSF
-428 RDRFKQ
+428 RDEFHEQ
-434 NFIDIFNSEFEQYS
+434 IDLYTS
-448 PYFQGKSKEIITAG
+448 YFQGKSKEIIAAG

-473 DCILDFDSQ
+473 NCILEFDSQ
-482 PIAPLIYS
+482 PITPLIYS

-505 VSEHFIAALND
+505 VSEQFIAALND

-525 LQHSKEM
+525 LRHSKEM

-548 ILEESAIENV
+548 ILEESAMENV

-565 ADNTCRILKCL
+565 ADNTCRIMKCL
-576 KACEYLHATKKNRYP
+576 KACQYLHATKKNRYP
-591 LVVYSHH
+591 LMVYSNH

-646 RIGGVSYQVF
+646 CIGGVSYQVF

-719 AEKKVQAYIAE
+719 AEQDVRAYIAK

-785 SDMIQKG
+785 SDMIQNG
-792 NVDMTSLYEVL
+792 NVDMASLYEVL

-817 DTLSFFVNFKAND
+817 DTLSFFVNFPPRRYAPM
-830 RDWGELIEES
+830 
-840 KDIII
+840 
-845 ISTKAVRSNG
+845 AV
-855 GSGLIDMLLMSL
+855 L
-867 YYYQQ
+867 
-872 AHGEKQLSVFIDE
+872 V
-885 IRTQNLSTKGPIAKI
+885 
-900 LTESRKN
+900 
-907 RMSLNFATQ
+907 
-916 FLPKSAQVREI
+916 
-927 MDNAAIHA
+927 
-935 FFPLDDRTAASAAK
+935 
-949 LLNIDPQALT
+949 
-959 LLETGECYIKGT
+959 
-971 FYNQNRQKAIP
+971 
-982 GILHG
+982 
-987 TTYRNFKKAKPKL
+987 
-1000 HKRPF
+1000 
-1005 IDVPCFDEKRCNFPP
+1005 
-1020 AKN
+1020 

>member
-1 MNGSPNMQITPDV
+1 MNGMYGMSTAEQLIAINHMQVAANHAVPSGAMPFQEVLRVYGEDQIT
-14 NQALAN
+14 
-20 ANIPLSPALTQY
+20 
-32 FQQNVT
+32 
-38 PYLDQLQYQMYQ
+38 
-50 TQVSLQDTL
+50 
-59 QFFVNQNR
+59 
-67 CQLAEIDRL
+67 
-76 KQVRQT
+76 
-82 MPRMFCERQID
+82 
-93 GYGVCIDHGNQTLV
+93 GVGSCIDYEKRKIKRI

-112 RSVHHCYIDKDGY
+112 HSIHHCYIDKDGQ
-125 RKELLYVLYSSM
+125 RKEFLYVSYSSM
-137 DDNIHSAVVPRDK
+137 DDSTHLAVVPCDK
-150 LASKNLLPLFESFQW
+150 LASKNLLPLFEAFQW

-175 YVAHCINNFA
+175 YIAYCIHCFLPKST
-185 QKRILYISEYPGFS
+185 QYFPEYAGFS
-199 FVKSKEGSTLVQ
+199 FIEQSENST
-211 FCCNRNQ
+211 FIRFDCNRKC
-218 FGMNPLKHCS
+218 FDMKLLKHCS

-272 SFFREE
+272 SFFRKE
-278 KYSTERILTISAPD
+278 KYSMERILTISAPD

-351 LQHILTENDSMDCQ
+351 LQHILTENDNMDCQ

-399 KEEEAEMCDDLN
+399 TEEEAEMCDDLN
-411 YLINTIASYI
+411 YLVNIIISRI
-421 CKNYELF
+421 CKSYTVLPGSF
-428 RDRFKQ
+428 RDEFHEQ
-434 NFIDIFNSEFEQYS
+434 IDLYTS
-448 PYFQGKSKEIITAG
+448 YFQGKSKEIIAAG

-473 DCILDFDSQ
+473 NCILEFDSQ
-482 PIAPLIYS
+482 PITPLIYS

-505 VSEHFIAALND
+505 VSEQFIAALND

-525 LQHSKEM
+525 LRHSKEM

-548 ILEESAIENV
+548 ILEESAMENV

-672 GSGKTHC
+672 GSSKTHC

-719 AEKKVQAYIAE
+719 AEQDVRAYIAE
-730 HITFHRIEEDGI
+730 HITFHCIEEDGI
-742 PVDLLKLGDSGNGED
+742 PVDLLKLSDSGNAED

-769 NPNMGS
+769 NPNLGR

-785 SDMIQKG
+785 SDMIQSG
-792 NVDMTSLYEVL
+792 NVDMASLYEVL

>member
-1 MNGSPNMQITPDV
+1 MNGMYGMSDAERLIAVNHMQVAANHAVPSGAMPFQEVLRVYGEDQIT
-14 NQALAN
+14 
-20 ANIPLSPALTQY
+20 
-32 FQQNVT
+32 
-38 PYLDQLQYQMYQ
+38 
-50 TQVSLQDTL
+50 
-59 QFFVNQNR
+59 
-67 CQLAEIDRL
+67 
-76 KQVRQT
+76 
-82 MPRMFCERQID
+82 
-93 GYGVCIDHGNQTLV
+93 GVGICIDYEKRKRI

-112 RSVHHCYIDKDGY
+112 HSVCHCYIDKDGY
-125 RKELLYVLYSSM
+125 RKELLYVLYFST

-165 VCKSKAMAND
+165 MCKSKAMAND
-175 YVAHCINNFA
+175 YIAHCIHCFP
-185 QKRILYISEYPGFS
+185 QKSTQYFPEYAGFS
-199 FVKSKEGSTLVQ
+199 FIEQSENSTFIQ
-211 FCCNRNQ
+211 FYCNRKC
-218 FGMNPLKHCS
+218 FDMKLLKHCS

-236 PSTKDRP
+236 PRMQDRP

-278 KYSTERILTISAPD
+278 KYSMERILTISAPD

-399 KEEEAEMCDDLN
+399 KEEEAEMCEDLN
-411 YLINTIASYI
+411 YLVNIIISRI
-421 CKNYELF
+421 CKSYTVLPGAF
-428 RDRFKQ
+428 RDEFHEQ
-434 NFIDIFNSEFEQYS
+434 IDLYTS
-448 PYFQGKSKEIITAG
+448 YFQGKSKEVIAAG
-462 ALLDTVYFCVI
+462 ALLDTVYSCLIVCF
-473 DCILDFDSQ
+473 LKFNSQ
-482 PIAPLIYS
+482 PITMLIRS
-490 ILYDSQTVSGTSEDA
+490 VLSDSQTVSGTSEDA
-505 VSEHFIAALND
+505 VSEHFIAVLND

-525 LQHSKEM
+525 LRHSKEM

-548 ILEESAIENV
+548 ILEESAMENV

-632 TAPAPEHFIPLTEN
+632 TATAPEHFIPLTEN

-713 VGCGET
+713 MGCGET
-719 AEKKVQAYIAE
+719 AEKDVRAYIAE

-769 NPNMGS
+769 SPNMRS

-785 SDMIQKG
+785 SDMIQNG
-792 NVDMTSLYEVL
+792 NVDMASLYEVL

-811 LADQLA
+811 LADQLT

-845 ISTKAVRSNG
+845 
-855 GSGLIDMLLMSL
+855 
-867 YYYQQ
+867 
-872 AHGEKQLSVFIDE
+872 
-885 IRTQNLSTKGPIAKI
+885 
-900 LTESRKN
+900 
-907 RMSLNFATQ
+907 
-916 FLPKSAQVREI
+916 
-927 MDNAAIHA
+927 
-935 FFPLDDRTAASAAK
+935 
-949 LLNIDPQALT
+949 
-959 LLETGECYIKGT
+959 
-971 FYNQNRQKAIP
+971 
-982 GILHG
+982 
-987 TTYRNFKKAKPKL
+987 KK
-1000 HKRPF
+1000 H
-1005 IDVPCFDEKRCNFPP
+1005 
-1020 AKN
+1020 

>member
-1 MNGSPNMQITPDV
+1 M
-14 NQALAN
+14 
-20 ANIPLSPALTQY
+20 
-32 FQQNVT
+32 
-38 PYLDQLQYQMYQ
+38 
-50 TQVSLQDTL
+50 
-59 QFFVNQNR
+59 
-67 CQLAEIDRL
+67 
-76 KQVRQT
+76 
-82 MPRMFCERQID
+82 
-93 GYGVCIDHGNQTLV
+93 
-107 GKLRI
+107 
-112 RSVHHCYIDKDGY
+112 
-125 RKELLYVLYSSM
+125 
-137 DDNIHSAVVPRDK
+137 
-150 LASKNLLPLFESFQW
+150 
-165 VCKSKAMAND
+165 
-175 YVAHCINNFA
+175 
-185 QKRILYISEYPGFS
+185 
-199 FVKSKEGSTLVQ
+199 
-211 FCCNRNQ
+211 
-218 FGMNPLKHCS
+218 
-228 PYFTKKVL
+228 
-236 PSTKDRP
+236 
-243 LGIKGICEKYLDTDK
+243 
-258 KMMLFVFSLCGLLS
+258 
-272 SFFREE
+272 
-278 KYSTERILTISAPD
+278 
-292 AASERFATLLMQIF
+292 
-306 NRGTKPL
+306 
-313 TLCSNKS
+313 
-320 AVKTELLHA
+320 KTELLHA

-411 YLINTIASYI
+411 YLVNIIVSHI

-428 RDRFKQ
+428 RDEFKQ
-434 NFIDIFNSEFEQYS
+434 NFIDIFTCAFAQYS
-448 PYFQGKSKEIITAG
+448 PYFQGKSKEIIMAG

-473 DCILDFDSQ
+473 DCILNFDSQ
-482 PIAPLIYS
+482 PITPLIYS
-490 ILYDSQTVSGTSEDA
+490 ILSDSQTVSGTSEDA
-505 VSEHFIAALND
+505 VSEQFIAALND

-525 LQHSKEM
+525 LRHSKEM

-591 LVVYSHH
+591 LVVYSNH

-719 AEKKVQAYIAE
+719 AEKDVRAYIAE

-845 ISTKAVRSNG
+845 
-855 GSGLIDMLLMSL
+855 
-867 YYYQQ
+867 
-872 AHGEKQLSVFIDE
+872 
-885 IRTQNLSTKGPIAKI
+885 
-900 LTESRKN
+900 
-907 RMSLNFATQ
+907 
-916 FLPKSAQVREI
+916 
-927 MDNAAIHA
+927 
-935 FFPLDDRTAASAAK
+935 
-949 LLNIDPQALT
+949 
-959 LLETGECYIKGT
+959 
-971 FYNQNRQKAIP
+971 YNQNRQKAIP

-1000 HKRPF
+1000 HKRPL

>member
-1 MNGSPNMQITPDV
+1 
-14 NQALAN
+14 
-20 ANIPLSPALTQY
+20 
-32 FQQNVT
+32 
-38 PYLDQLQYQMYQ
+38 
-50 TQVSLQDTL
+50 
-59 QFFVNQNR
+59 
-67 CQLAEIDRL
+67 
-76 KQVRQT
+76 
-82 MPRMFCERQID
+82 
-93 GYGVCIDHGNQTLV
+93 
-107 GKLRI
+107 
-112 RSVHHCYIDKDGY
+112 
-125 RKELLYVLYSSM
+125 M
-137 DDNIHSAVVPRDK
+137 DDSTHLAVVPCDK

-165 VCKSKAMAND
+165 MCKSKAMAND
-175 YVAHCINNFA
+175 YIAYCIRCFPPKST
-185 QKRILYISEYPGFS
+185 QYFPEYAGFS
-199 FVKSKEGSTLVQ
+199 FIEQSENSTSIR
-211 FCCNRNQ
+211 FDCNRKC
-218 FGMNPLKHCS
+218 FDMKLLKHCS

-278 KYSTERILTISAPD
+278 KYSMERILTISAPD

-313 TLCSNKS
+313 TLCSNKR
-320 AVKTELLHA
+320 AV
-329 KDETVIL
+329 
-336 SDRSIIDDDKKRTEM
+336 RTEM

-388 TLPENFAPAMT
+388 TLPENFALAMT

-411 YLINTIASYI
+411 YLVNIIVSHI

-434 NFIDIFNSEFEQYS
+434 SFIDIFNSEFEQYS
-448 PYFQGKSKEIITAG
+448 PYFQGKSKEIIAVG

-482 PIAPLIYS
+482 PIAPLIYP

-525 LQHSKEM
+525 LRHSKEM

-591 LVVYSHH
+591 LVVYSNH

-646 RIGGVSYQVF
+646 CIGGVSYQVF

-719 AEKKVQAYIAE
+719 AEQDVRAYIAK

-792 NVDMTSLYEVL
+792 NVDMASLYEVL

-845 ISTKAVRSNG
+845 
-855 GSGLIDMLLMSL
+855 
-867 YYYQQ
+867 
-872 AHGEKQLSVFIDE
+872 
-885 IRTQNLSTKGPIAKI
+885 
-900 LTESRKN
+900 
-907 RMSLNFATQ
+907 
-916 FLPKSAQVREI
+916 
-927 MDNAAIHA
+927 
-935 FFPLDDRTAASAAK
+935 
-949 LLNIDPQALT
+949 
-959 LLETGECYIKGT
+959 
-971 FYNQNRQKAIP
+971 
-982 GILHG
+982 
-987 TTYRNFKKAKPKL
+987 KK
-1000 HKRPF
+1000 H
-1005 IDVPCFDEKRCNFPP
+1005 
-1020 AKN
+1020 

>member
-1 MNGSPNMQITPDV
+1 MNGMYGMSTAEQLIAINHMQVAANHAVPSGAMPFQEVLRVYGEDQIT
-14 NQALAN
+14 
-20 ANIPLSPALTQY
+20 
-32 FQQNVT
+32 
-38 PYLDQLQYQMYQ
+38 
-50 TQVSLQDTL
+50 
-59 QFFVNQNR
+59 
-67 CQLAEIDRL
+67 
-76 KQVRQT
+76 
-82 MPRMFCERQID
+82 
-93 GYGVCIDHGNQTLV
+93 GVGSCIDQEKRKIKRI

-112 RSVHHCYIDKDGY
+112 HSIHHCYIDKDGQ
-125 RKELLYVLYSSM
+125 RKEFLYVSYSSM
-137 DDNIHSAVVPRDK
+137 DDSTHLAVVPCDK

-165 VCKSKAMAND
+165 MCKSKAMAND
-175 YVAHCINNFA
+175 YIAYCIRCFPPKST
-185 QKRILYISEYPGFS
+185 QYFPEYAGFS
-199 FVKSKEGSTLVQ
+199 FIEQSENSTSIR
-211 FCCNRNQ
+211 FDCNRKC
-218 FGMNPLKHCS
+218 FDMKLLKHCS

-272 SFFREE
+272 SFFRKE
-278 KYSTERILTISAPD
+278 KYSMERILTISAPD

-351 LQHILTENDSMDCQ
+351 LQYILTENDNMDCQ

-399 KEEEAEMCDDLN
+399 TKEEAEMCDDLN
-411 YLINTIASYI
+411 YLVNIIISRI
-421 CKNYELF
+421 CKSYTVLPGSF
-428 RDRFKQ
+428 RDEFHEQ
-434 NFIDIFNSEFEQYS
+434 IDLYTS
-448 PYFQGKSKEIITAG
+448 YFQGKSKEIIAAG

-473 DCILDFDSQ
+473 NCILNFDSQ
-482 PIAPLIYS
+482 PITPLIYS
-490 ILYDSQTVSGTSEDA
+490 ILYNSQTVSGTSEDA
-505 VSEHFIAALND
+505 VSEQFIAALND

-525 LQHSKEM
+525 LRHSKEM

-542 VKDKLL
+542 VKNKLL

-646 RIGGVSYQVF
+646 HIGGVSYQVF

-719 AEKKVQAYIAE
+719 AEKDVRAYIAK

-742 PVDLLKLGDSGNGED
+742 PVDLLKLGDSGNWED

-785 SDMIQKG
+785 SDMIQNG
-792 NVDMTSLYEVL
+792 NVDMASLYEVL

-845 ISTKAVRSNG
+845 
-855 GSGLIDMLLMSL
+855 
-867 YYYQQ
+867 
-872 AHGEKQLSVFIDE
+872 
-885 IRTQNLSTKGPIAKI
+885 
-900 LTESRKN
+900 
-907 RMSLNFATQ
+907 
-916 FLPKSAQVREI
+916 
-927 MDNAAIHA
+927 
-935 FFPLDDRTAASAAK
+935 
-949 LLNIDPQALT
+949 
-959 LLETGECYIKGT
+959 
-971 FYNQNRQKAIP
+971 
-982 GILHG
+982 
-987 TTYRNFKKAKPKL
+987 KK
-1000 HKRPF
+1000 H
-1005 IDVPCFDEKRCNFPP
+1005 
-1020 AKN
+1020 

>member
-67 CQLAEIDRL
+67 CQLAEIERL

-112 RSVHHCYIDKDGY
+112 RSVHHCYIVKDGY
-125 RKELLYVLYSSM
+125 RKELLYVLYSST

-165 VCKSKAMAND
+165 MCKSKAMAND

-218 FGMNPLKHCS
+218 FGMNLLKHCS

-272 SFFREE
+272 SFFRKE
-278 KYSTERILTISAPD
+278 KYSMERILTISAPD

-336 SDRSIIDDDKKRTEM
+336 SDRSIIDDDKKR
-351 LQHILTENDSMDCQ
+351 
-365 PHNLAIFS
+365 
-373 THAQYLLPPEKKICL
+373 
-388 TLPENFAPAMT
+388 
-399 KEEEAEMCDDLN
+399 
-411 YLINTIASYI
+411 
-421 CKNYELF
+421 
-428 RDRFKQ
+428 
-434 NFIDIFNSEFEQYS
+434 
-448 PYFQGKSKEIITAG
+448 AG
-462 ALLDTVYFCVI
+462 AVLNTVYFCVI
-473 DCILDFDSQ
+473 NCILDFDSQ

-719 AEKKVQAYIAE
+719 AEQDVRAYIAE

-785 SDMIQKG
+785 SDMIQNG
-792 NVDMTSLYEVL
+792 NVDMASLYEVL

-845 ISTKAVRSNG
+845 
-855 GSGLIDMLLMSL
+855 
-867 YYYQQ
+867 
-872 AHGEKQLSVFIDE
+872 
-885 IRTQNLSTKGPIAKI
+885 
-900 LTESRKN
+900 
-907 RMSLNFATQ
+907 
-916 FLPKSAQVREI
+916 
-927 MDNAAIHA
+927 
-935 FFPLDDRTAASAAK
+935 
-949 LLNIDPQALT
+949 
-959 LLETGECYIKGT
+959 
-971 FYNQNRQKAIP
+971 
-982 GILHG
+982 
-987 TTYRNFKKAKPKL
+987 KK
-1000 HKRPF
+1000 H
-1005 IDVPCFDEKRCNFPP
+1005 
-1020 AKN
+1020 

>member
-1 MNGSPNMQITPDV
+1 MNGMYGMSTAEQLIAINHMQVAANHAVPSGAIPFQEVLRVYGEDQIT
-14 NQALAN
+14 
-20 ANIPLSPALTQY
+20 
-32 FQQNVT
+32 
-38 PYLDQLQYQMYQ
+38 
-50 TQVSLQDTL
+50 
-59 QFFVNQNR
+59 
-67 CQLAEIDRL
+67 
-76 KQVRQT
+76 
-82 MPRMFCERQID
+82 
-93 GYGVCIDHGNQTLV
+93 GVGSCIDYEKRKIKRI

-112 RSVHHCYIDKDGY
+112 HNVCHCYIDKDGQ
-125 RKELLYVLYSSM
+125 RKEFLYVSYSSM
-137 DDNIHSAVVPRDK
+137 DDSTHLAVVPCDK

-165 VCKSKAMAND
+165 MCKSKAMAND
-175 YVAHCINNFA
+175 YIAYCIRCFPPKST
-185 QKRILYISEYPGFS
+185 QYFPEYAGFS
-199 FVKSKEGSTLVQ
+199 FIEQSENSTSIR
-211 FCCNRNQ
+211 FDCNRKC
-218 FGMNPLKHCS
+218 FDMKLRKHCS

-236 PSTKDRP
+236 PSIKDRP

-278 KYSTERILTISAPD
+278 KYSMERILTISAPD

-351 LQHILTENDSMDCQ
+351 LQHILTENDNMDCQ

-399 KEEEAEMCDDLN
+399 TEEEAEMCDDLN
-411 YLINTIASYI
+411 YLVNIIISRI
-421 CKNYELF
+421 CKSYTVLPGSF
-428 RDRFKQ
+428 RDEFHEQ
-434 NFIDIFNSEFEQYS
+434 IDLYTS
-448 PYFQGKSKEIITAG
+448 YFQGKSKEMIAAG
-462 ALLDTVYFCVI
+462 ALLDTVYSCMIAYF
-473 DCILDFDSQ
+473 LEFDSQ
-482 PIAPLIYS
+482 PITMLIRS
-490 ILYDSQTVSGTSEDA
+490 VLSDSQTVSGTSEDA
-505 VSEHFIAALND
+505 VSEQFIAALND

-525 LQHSKEM
+525 LRHSKEM

-591 LVVYSHH
+591 LVVYSNH

-719 AEKKVQAYIAE
+719 AEKDVRAYIAE

-742 PVDLLKLGDSGNGED
+742 PVDLLKLGDSGNLED

-785 SDMIQKG
+785 SDMIQNG
-792 NVDMTSLYEVL
+792 NVDMASLYEVL

-830 RDWGELIEES
+830 RDWGKLIEES

-855 GSGLIDMLLMSL
+855 GSGLIDILLMSL

-916 FLPKSAQVREI
+916 FLPKSTQVREI

-949 LLNIDPQALT
+949 LLQVDSKELT

-987 TTYRNFKKAKPKL
+987 TTYRNFKKSKPESSS
-1000 HKRPF
+1000 HSF

>member
-1 MNGSPNMQITPDV
+1 MNGMYGMSTAEQLIAINHMQVAANHAVPSGAMPFQEVLRVYGEDQIT
-14 NQALAN
+14 
-20 ANIPLSPALTQY
+20 
-32 FQQNVT
+32 
-38 PYLDQLQYQMYQ
+38 
-50 TQVSLQDTL
+50 
-59 QFFVNQNR
+59 
-67 CQLAEIDRL
+67 
-76 KQVRQT
+76 
-82 MPRMFCERQID
+82 
-93 GYGVCIDHGNQTLV
+93 GVGSCIDQEKRKIKRI

-112 RSVHHCYIDKDGY
+112 HSIHHCYIDKDGQ
-125 RKELLYVLYSSM
+125 RKEFLYVSYSSM
-137 DDNIHSAVVPRDK
+137 DDSTHLAVVPCDK

-165 VCKSKAMAND
+165 MCKSKAMAND

-199 FVKSKEGSTLVQ
+199 FAKSKEGRTLVQ
-211 FCCNRNQ
+211 FCCNKNQ
-218 FGMNPLKHCS
+218 SGMNLLKHCS

-278 KYSTERILTISAPD
+278 KYSMERILTISAPD

-320 AVKTELLHA
+320 AVKMELLHA

-351 LQHILTENDSMDCQ
+351 LQHILTENDNMDCQ

-399 KEEEAEMCDDLN
+399 TEEEAEMCDDLN
-411 YLINTIASYI
+411 YLVNFIISCI
-421 CKNYELF
+421 CKSYTVLPGAF
-428 RDRFKQ
+428 RDEFHEQ
-434 NFIDIFNSEFEQYS
+434 IDLYTS
-448 PYFQGKSKEIITAG
+448 YFQGKSKEMIAAG

-473 DCILDFDSQ
+473 ACFLEFDSQ
-482 PIAPLIYS
+482 PITMLIRS
-490 ILYDSQTVSGTSEDA
+490 VLSDSQTVSGTSEDA
-505 VSEHFIAALND
+505 VSEQFIAALND

-525 LQHSKEM
+525 LRHSKEM

-548 ILEESAIENV
+548 ILEESAMENV

-719 AEKKVQAYIAE
+719 AEQDVRAYIAE

-785 SDMIQKG
+785 SDMIQNG
-792 NVDMTSLYEVL
+792 NVDMASLYEVL

-916 FLPKSAQVREI
+916 FLPKSTQVREI

>member
-67 CQLAEIDRL
+67 CQLAEIERL

-165 VCKSKAMAND
+165 MCKSKAMAND
-175 YVAHCINNFA
+175 YIAHCIHFFP
-185 QKRILYISEYPGFS
+185 QKNTQYFPEYAGFS
-199 FVKSKEGSTLVQ
+199 FIEQSENST
-211 FCCNRNQ
+211 FIRFDCNRKC
-218 FGMNPLKHCS
+218 FDMKLLKHCS

-272 SFFREE
+272 SFFRKE
-278 KYSTERILTISAPD
+278 KYSMERILTISAPD

-313 TLCSNKS
+313 TFCSDKR
-320 AVKTELLHA
+320 AVRTELLHA
-329 KDETVIL
+329 KDETIIL
-336 SDRSIIDDDKKRTEM
+336 SDRSIIDDDKKR
-351 LQHILTENDSMDCQ
+351 
-365 PHNLAIFS
+365 
-373 THAQYLLPPEKKICL
+373 
-388 TLPENFAPAMT
+388 
-399 KEEEAEMCDDLN
+399 
-411 YLINTIASYI
+411 
-421 CKNYELF
+421 
-428 RDRFKQ
+428 
-434 NFIDIFNSEFEQYS
+434 
-448 PYFQGKSKEIITAG
+448 AG
-462 ALLDTVYFCVI
+462 ALLDTVYSCMIAYF
-473 DCILDFDSQ
+473 LEFDSQ
-482 PIAPLIYS
+482 PITMLIRS
-490 ILYDSQTVSGTSEDA
+490 VLSDSQTVSDTSEDA
-505 VSEHFIAALND
+505 VSEQFIAALND

-525 LQHSKEM
+525 LRHSKEM

-542 VKDKLL
+542 VKEDLL

-719 AEKKVQAYIAE
+719 AEKDVRAYIAE

-785 SDMIQKG
+785 SDMIQNG
-792 NVDMTSLYEVL
+792 NVDMASLYEVL

-845 ISTKAVRSNG
+845 
-855 GSGLIDMLLMSL
+855 
-867 YYYQQ
+867 
-872 AHGEKQLSVFIDE
+872 
-885 IRTQNLSTKGPIAKI
+885 
-900 LTESRKN
+900 
-907 RMSLNFATQ
+907 
-916 FLPKSAQVREI
+916 
-927 MDNAAIHA
+927 
-935 FFPLDDRTAASAAK
+935 
-949 LLNIDPQALT
+949 
-959 LLETGECYIKGT
+959 
-971 FYNQNRQKAIP
+971 
-982 GILHG
+982 
-987 TTYRNFKKAKPKL
+987 KK
-1000 HKRPF
+1000 H
-1005 IDVPCFDEKRCNFPP
+1005 
-1020 AKN
+1020 

>member
-1 MNGSPNMQITPDV
+1 MNGMYGMSTAEQLIAINHMQVAANHAVPSGAMPFQEVLRVYGEDQIT
-14 NQALAN
+14 
-20 ANIPLSPALTQY
+20 
-32 FQQNVT
+32 
-38 PYLDQLQYQMYQ
+38 
-50 TQVSLQDTL
+50 
-59 QFFVNQNR
+59 
-67 CQLAEIDRL
+67 
-76 KQVRQT
+76 
-82 MPRMFCERQID
+82 
-93 GYGVCIDHGNQTLV
+93 GVGSCIDYEKRKIKRI

-112 RSVHHCYIDKDGY
+112 HSIHHCYIDKDGQ
-125 RKELLYVLYSSM
+125 RKEFLYVSYSSM
-137 DDNIHSAVVPRDK
+137 DDSTHLAVVPCDK
-150 LASKNLLPLFESFQW
+150 LASKNLLPLFEAFQW

-175 YVAHCINNFA
+175 YIAYCIHCFLPKST
-185 QKRILYISEYPGFS
+185 QYFPEYAGFS
-199 FVKSKEGSTLVQ
+199 FIEQSENST
-211 FCCNRNQ
+211 FIRFDCNRKC
-218 FGMNPLKHCS
+218 FDMKLLKHCS

-272 SFFREE
+272 SFFRKE
-278 KYSTERILTISAPD
+278 KYSMERILTISAPD

-351 LQHILTENDSMDCQ
+351 LQHILTENDNMDCQ

-399 KEEEAEMCDDLN
+399 TEEEAEMCDDLN
-411 YLINTIASYI
+411 YLVNIIISRI
-421 CKNYELF
+421 CKSYTVLPGSF
-428 RDRFKQ
+428 RDEFHEQ
-434 NFIDIFNSEFEQYS
+434 IDLYTS
-448 PYFQGKSKEIITAG
+448 YFQGKSKEIIAAG

-473 DCILDFDSQ
+473 NCILEFDSQ
-482 PIAPLIYS
+482 PITPLIYS

-505 VSEHFIAALND
+505 VSEQFIAALND

-525 LQHSKEM
+525 LRHSKEM

-548 ILEESAIENV
+548 ILEESAMENV

-591 LVVYSHH
+591 LMVYSNH

-646 RIGGVSYQVF
+646 CIGGVSYQVF

-719 AEKKVQAYIAE
+719 AEQDVRAYIAK

-785 SDMIQKG
+785 SDMIQNG
-792 NVDMTSLYEVL
+792 NVDMASLYEVL

-840 KDIII
+840 
-845 ISTKAVRSNG
+845 
-855 GSGLIDMLLMSL
+855 
-867 YYYQQ
+867 
-872 AHGEKQLSVFIDE
+872 
-885 IRTQNLSTKGPIAKI
+885 
-900 LTESRKN
+900 
-907 RMSLNFATQ
+907 
-916 FLPKSAQVREI
+916 
-927 MDNAAIHA
+927 
-935 FFPLDDRTAASAAK
+935 
-949 LLNIDPQALT
+949 
-959 LLETGECYIKGT
+959 
-971 FYNQNRQKAIP
+971 
-982 GILHG
+982 
-987 TTYRNFKKAKPKL
+987 
-1000 HKRPF
+1000 
-1005 IDVPCFDEKRCNFPP
+1005 
-1020 AKN
+1020 

>member
-1 MNGSPNMQITPDV
+1 MNGMYGMSTAEQLIAINHMQVAANHAVPSGAIPFQEVLRVYGEDQIT
-14 NQALAN
+14 
-20 ANIPLSPALTQY
+20 
-32 FQQNVT
+32 
-38 PYLDQLQYQMYQ
+38 
-50 TQVSLQDTL
+50 
-59 QFFVNQNR
+59 
-67 CQLAEIDRL
+67 
-76 KQVRQT
+76 
-82 MPRMFCERQID
+82 
-93 GYGVCIDHGNQTLV
+93 GVGSCIDYEKRKIKRI

-112 RSVHHCYIDKDGY
+112 HNVCHCYIDKDGQ
-125 RKELLYVLYSSM
+125 RKEFLYVSYSSM
-137 DDNIHSAVVPRDK
+137 DDSTHLAVVPCDK

-165 VCKSKAMAND
+165 MCKSKAMAND
-175 YVAHCINNFA
+175 YIAYCIRCFPPKST
-185 QKRILYISEYPGFS
+185 QYFPEYAGFS
-199 FVKSKEGSTLVQ
+199 FIEQSENSTSIR
-211 FCCNRNQ
+211 FDCNRKC
-218 FGMNPLKHCS
+218 FDMKLRKHCS

-236 PSTKDRP
+236 PSIKDRP

-278 KYSTERILTISAPD
+278 KYSMERILTISAPD

-351 LQHILTENDSMDCQ
+351 LQHILTENDNMDCQ

-399 KEEEAEMCDDLN
+399 TEEEAEMCDDLN
-411 YLINTIASYI
+411 YLVNIIISRI
-421 CKNYELF
+421 CKSYTVLPGSF
-428 RDRFKQ
+428 RDEFHEQ
-434 NFIDIFNSEFEQYS
+434 IDLYTS
-448 PYFQGKSKEIITAG
+448 YFQGKSKEMIAAG
-462 ALLDTVYFCVI
+462 ALLDTVYSCMIAYF
-473 DCILDFDSQ
+473 LEFDSQ
-482 PIAPLIYS
+482 PITMLIRS
-490 ILYDSQTVSGTSEDA
+490 VLSDSQTVSGTSEDA
-505 VSEHFIAALND
+505 VSEQFIAALND

-525 LQHSKEM
+525 LRHSKEM

-591 LVVYSHH
+591 LVVYSNH

-719 AEKKVQAYIAE
+719 AEKDVRAYIAE

-775 KQQAAVHAAI
+775 KQQATVHAAI
-785 SDMIQKG
+785 SDMIQNG
-792 NVDMTSLYEVL
+792 NVDMASLYEVL

-916 FLPKSAQVREI
+916 FLPKSTQVREI

>member
-1 MNGSPNMQITPDV
+1 MPFKEVLRIYNVDPLTGVGSCI
-14 NQALAN
+14 
-20 ANIPLSPALTQY
+20 
-32 FQQNVT
+32 
-38 PYLDQLQYQMYQ
+38 DQEKRKIK
-50 TQVSLQDTL
+50 T
-59 QFFVNQNR
+59 
-67 CQLAEIDRL
+67 IGRL
-76 KQVRQT
+76 KIYKI
-82 MPRMFCERQID
+82 C
-93 GYGVCIDHGNQTLV
+93 
-107 GKLRI
+107 
-112 RSVHHCYIDKDGY
+112 HCYIDKDGQ
-125 RKELLYVLYSSM
+125 RKEFLYVSYSSM
-137 DDNIHSAVVPRDK
+137 DDSTHLAVVPCDK

-165 VCKSKAMAND
+165 MCKSKAMAND
-175 YVAHCINNFA
+175 YIAYCIRCFPPKST
-185 QKRILYISEYPGFS
+185 QYFPEYAGFS
-199 FVKSKEGSTLVQ
+199 FIEQSENSTSIR
-211 FCCNRNQ
+211 FDCNRKC
-218 FGMNPLKHCS
+218 FDMKLLKHCS

-278 KYSTERILTISAPD
+278 KYSMERILTISAPD

-336 SDRSIIDDDKKRTEM
+336 SDRSIIDDDKKR
-351 LQHILTENDSMDCQ
+351 
-365 PHNLAIFS
+365 
-373 THAQYLLPPEKKICL
+373 
-388 TLPENFAPAMT
+388 
-399 KEEEAEMCDDLN
+399 
-411 YLINTIASYI
+411 
-421 CKNYELF
+421 
-428 RDRFKQ
+428 
-434 NFIDIFNSEFEQYS
+434 
-448 PYFQGKSKEIITAG
+448 AG
-462 ALLDTVYFCVI
+462 AVLNTVYFCVI
-473 DCILDFDSQ
+473 NCILDFDSQ

-505 VSEHFIAALND
+505 VSEQFIAALND

-525 LQHSKEM
+525 LRHSKEI

-542 VKDKLL
+542 VKEDLL

-591 LVVYSHH
+591 LVVYSNH

-646 RIGGVSYQVF
+646 RIGGVPYQVF

-679 LTERMVSLQKLHRPV
+679 LTKRMVSLQKLHRPV

-719 AEKKVQAYIAE
+719 AEQDVRAYIAK

-792 NVDMTSLYEVL
+792 NVDMASLYEVL

-845 ISTKAVRSNG
+845 
-855 GSGLIDMLLMSL
+855 
-867 YYYQQ
+867 
-872 AHGEKQLSVFIDE
+872 
-885 IRTQNLSTKGPIAKI
+885 
-900 LTESRKN
+900 
-907 RMSLNFATQ
+907 
-916 FLPKSAQVREI
+916 
-927 MDNAAIHA
+927 
-935 FFPLDDRTAASAAK
+935 
-949 LLNIDPQALT
+949 
-959 LLETGECYIKGT
+959 
-971 FYNQNRQKAIP
+971 
-982 GILHG
+982 
-987 TTYRNFKKAKPKL
+987 KK
-1000 HKRPF
+1000 H
-1005 IDVPCFDEKRCNFPP
+1005 
-1020 AKN
+1020 

>member
-1 MNGSPNMQITPDV
+1 MNGMYGMSTAEQLIAINHMQVAANHAVPSGAIPFQEVLRVYGEDQIT
-14 NQALAN
+14 
-20 ANIPLSPALTQY
+20 
-32 FQQNVT
+32 
-38 PYLDQLQYQMYQ
+38 
-50 TQVSLQDTL
+50 
-59 QFFVNQNR
+59 
-67 CQLAEIDRL
+67 
-76 KQVRQT
+76 
-82 MPRMFCERQID
+82 
-93 GYGVCIDHGNQTLV
+93 GVGSCIDYEKRKIKRI

-112 RSVHHCYIDKDGY
+112 HNVCHCYIDKDGQ
-125 RKELLYVLYSSM
+125 RKEFLYVSYSSM
-137 DDNIHSAVVPRDK
+137 DDSTHLAVVPCDK

-165 VCKSKAMAND
+165 MCKSKAMAND
-175 YVAHCINNFA
+175 YIAYCIRCFPPKST
-185 QKRILYISEYPGFS
+185 QYFPEYAGFS
-199 FVKSKEGSTLVQ
+199 FIEQSENSTSIR
-211 FCCNRNQ
+211 FDCNRKC
-218 FGMNPLKHCS
+218 FDMKLRKHCS

-236 PSTKDRP
+236 PSIKDRP

-278 KYSTERILTISAPD
+278 KYSMERILTISAPD

-313 TLCSNKS
+313 ALCSNKS

-351 LQHILTENDSMDCQ
+351 LQHILTENDNMDCQ

-399 KEEEAEMCDDLN
+399 TEEEAEMCDDLN
-411 YLINTIASYI
+411 YLVNIIISRI
-421 CKNYELF
+421 CKSYTVLPGSF
-428 RDRFKQ
+428 RDEFHEQ
-434 NFIDIFNSEFEQYS
+434 IDLYTS
-448 PYFQGKSKEIITAG
+448 YFQGKSKEMIAAG
-462 ALLDTVYFCVI
+462 ALLDTVYSCMIAYF
-473 DCILDFDSQ
+473 LEFDSQ
-482 PIAPLIYS
+482 PITMLIRS
-490 ILYDSQTVSGTSEDA
+490 VLSDSQTVSGTSEDA
-505 VSEHFIAALND
+505 VSEQFIAALND

-525 LQHSKEM
+525 LRHSKEM

-591 LVVYSHH
+591 LVVYSNH

-719 AEKKVQAYIAE
+719 AEKDVRAYIAE

-742 PVDLLKLGDSGNGED
+742 PVDLLKLGDSGNLED

-785 SDMIQKG
+785 SDMIQNG
-792 NVDMTSLYEVL
+792 NVDMASLYEVL

-830 RDWGELIEES
+830 RDWGKLIEES

-916 FLPKSAQVREI
+916 FLPKSTQVREI

-949 LLNIDPQALT
+949 LLQVDSKELT

-987 TTYRNFKKAKPKL
+987 TTYRNFKKSKPESSS
-1000 HKRPF
+1000 HSF

>member
-1 MNGSPNMQITPDV
+1 MNGMYGMSTAEQLIAINHMQVAANHAVPSGAIPFQEVLRVYGEDQIT
-14 NQALAN
+14 
-20 ANIPLSPALTQY
+20 
-32 FQQNVT
+32 
-38 PYLDQLQYQMYQ
+38 
-50 TQVSLQDTL
+50 
-59 QFFVNQNR
+59 
-67 CQLAEIDRL
+67 
-76 KQVRQT
+76 
-82 MPRMFCERQID
+82 
-93 GYGVCIDHGNQTLV
+93 GVGSCIDYEKRKIKRI

-112 RSVHHCYIDKDGY
+112 HNVCHCYIDKDGQ
-125 RKELLYVLYSSM
+125 RKEFLYVSYSSM
-137 DDNIHSAVVPRDK
+137 DDSTHLAVVPCDK

-165 VCKSKAMAND
+165 MCKSKAMAND
-175 YVAHCINNFA
+175 YIAYCIRCFPPKST
-185 QKRILYISEYPGFS
+185 QYFPEYAGFS
-199 FVKSKEGSTLVQ
+199 FIEQSENSTSIR
-211 FCCNRNQ
+211 FDCNRKC
-218 FGMNPLKHCS
+218 FDMKLRKHCS

-236 PSTKDRP
+236 PSIKDRP

-278 KYSTERILTISAPD
+278 KYSMERILTISAPD

-351 LQHILTENDSMDCQ
+351 LQHILTENDNMDCQ

-399 KEEEAEMCDDLN
+399 TEEEAEMCDDLN
-411 YLINTIASYI
+411 YLVNIIISRI
-421 CKNYELF
+421 CKSYTVLPGSF
-428 RDRFKQ
+428 RDEFHEQ
-434 NFIDIFNSEFEQYS
+434 IDLYTS
-448 PYFQGKSKEIITAG
+448 YFQGKSKEIIAAG

-473 DCILDFDSQ
+473 NCILEFDSQ
-482 PIAPLIYS
+482 PITPLIYS

-505 VSEHFIAALND
+505 VSEQFIAALND

-525 LQHSKEM
+525 LRHSKEM

-548 ILEESAIENV
+548 ILEESAMENV

-632 TAPAPEHFIPLTEN
+632 TATAPEHFVPLTEN

-719 AEKKVQAYIAE
+719 AEKEVQAYIAE

-775 KQQAAVHAAI
+775 KQQATVHAAI
-785 SDMIQKG
+785 SDMIQNG
-792 NVDMTSLYEVL
+792 NVDMASLYEVL

-916 FLPKSAQVREI
+916 FLPKSTQVREI

>member
-1 MNGSPNMQITPDV
+1 MNGMYGMSTAEQLIAINHMQVAANHAVPSGAMPFQEVLRVYGEDQIT
-14 NQALAN
+14 
-20 ANIPLSPALTQY
+20 
-32 FQQNVT
+32 
-38 PYLDQLQYQMYQ
+38 
-50 TQVSLQDTL
+50 
-59 QFFVNQNR
+59 
-67 CQLAEIDRL
+67 
-76 KQVRQT
+76 
-82 MPRMFCERQID
+82 
-93 GYGVCIDHGNQTLV
+93 GVGSCIDYEKRKIKRI

-112 RSVHHCYIDKDGY
+112 HSIHHCYIDKDGQ
-125 RKELLYVLYSSM
+125 RKEFLYVSYSSM
-137 DDNIHSAVVPRDK
+137 DDSTHLAVVPCDK
-150 LASKNLLPLFESFQW
+150 LASKNLLPLFEAFQW

-175 YVAHCINNFA
+175 YIAYCIHCFLPKST
-185 QKRILYISEYPGFS
+185 QYFPEYAGFS
-199 FVKSKEGSTLVQ
+199 FIEQSENST
-211 FCCNRNQ
+211 FIRFDCNRKC
-218 FGMNPLKHCS
+218 FDMKLLKHCS

-272 SFFREE
+272 SFFRKE
-278 KYSTERILTISAPD
+278 KYSMERILTISAPD

-351 LQHILTENDSMDCQ
+351 LQHILTENDNMDCQ

-399 KEEEAEMCDDLN
+399 TEEEAEMCDDLN
-411 YLINTIASYI
+411 YLVNIIISRI
-421 CKNYELF
+421 CKSYTVLPGSF
-428 RDRFKQ
+428 RDEFHEQ
-434 NFIDIFNSEFEQYS
+434 IDLYTS
-448 PYFQGKSKEIITAG
+448 YFQGKSKEIIAAG

-473 DCILDFDSQ
+473 NCILEFDSQ
-482 PIAPLIYS
+482 PITPLIYS

-505 VSEHFIAALND
+505 VSEQFIAALND

-525 LQHSKEM
+525 LRHSKEM

-548 ILEESAIENV
+548 ILEESAMENV

-591 LVVYSHH
+591 LMVYSNH

-646 RIGGVSYQVF
+646 CIGGVSYQVF

-694 IVFDTSESFTE
+694 IVFDTSESFAE

-719 AEKKVQAYIAE
+719 AEQDVRAYIAK

-785 SDMIQKG
+785 SDMIQNG
-792 NVDMTSLYEVL
+792 NVDMASLYEVL

-916 FLPKSAQVREI
+916 FLPKSTQVREI

>member
-1 MNGSPNMQITPDV
+1 MNGMYGMSTAEQLIAINHMQVAANHAVPSGAMPFQEVLRVYGEDQIT
-14 NQALAN
+14 
-20 ANIPLSPALTQY
+20 
-32 FQQNVT
+32 
-38 PYLDQLQYQMYQ
+38 
-50 TQVSLQDTL
+50 
-59 QFFVNQNR
+59 
-67 CQLAEIDRL
+67 
-76 KQVRQT
+76 
-82 MPRMFCERQID
+82 
-93 GYGVCIDHGNQTLV
+93 GVGSCIDYEKRKIKRI

-112 RSVHHCYIDKDGY
+112 RSVHHCYIDKDGQ
-125 RKELLYVLYSSM
+125 RKEFLYVSYSSM
-137 DDNIHSAVVPRDK
+137 DDSTHLAVVPCDK

-165 VCKSKAMAND
+165 MCKSKAMAND
-175 YVAHCINNFA
+175 YIAYCIRCFPPKST
-185 QKRILYISEYPGFS
+185 QYFPEYAGFS
-199 FVKSKEGSTLVQ
+199 FIEQSENSTSIR
-211 FCCNRNQ
+211 FDCNRKY
-218 FGMNPLKHCS
+218 FDMKLLKHCS

-278 KYSTERILTISAPD
+278 KYSMERILTISAPD

-313 TLCSNKS
+313 TLCSNKR
-320 AVKTELLHA
+320 AV
-329 KDETVIL
+329 
-336 SDRSIIDDDKKRTEM
+336 RTEM
-351 LQHILTENDSMDCQ
+351 LQHILTENDNMDCQ

-388 TLPENFAPAMT
+388 TLPENFALAMT

-428 RDRFKQ
+428 RDTFKQ
-434 NFIDIFNSEFEQYS
+434 SFIDIFNSEFKQYS

-482 PIAPLIYS
+482 PIAPLIYP

-525 LQHSKEM
+525 LRHSKEM

-719 AEKKVQAYIAE
+719 AEKEVQAYIAE

-792 NVDMTSLYEVL
+792 NVDMASLYEVL

-845 ISTKAVRSNG
+845 
-855 GSGLIDMLLMSL
+855 
-867 YYYQQ
+867 
-872 AHGEKQLSVFIDE
+872 
-885 IRTQNLSTKGPIAKI
+885 
-900 LTESRKN
+900 
-907 RMSLNFATQ
+907 
-916 FLPKSAQVREI
+916 
-927 MDNAAIHA
+927 
-935 FFPLDDRTAASAAK
+935 
-949 LLNIDPQALT
+949 
-959 LLETGECYIKGT
+959 
-971 FYNQNRQKAIP
+971 
-982 GILHG
+982 
-987 TTYRNFKKAKPKL
+987 KK
-1000 HKRPF
+1000 H
-1005 IDVPCFDEKRCNFPP
+1005 
-1020 AKN
+1020 

>member
-1 MNGSPNMQITPDV
+1 MNGMSTAEQLIAINHMQVAANQMQLAANYAAPSGATPFQEVIRVYGEDQIT
-14 NQALAN
+14 
-20 ANIPLSPALTQY
+20 
-32 FQQNVT
+32 
-38 PYLDQLQYQMYQ
+38 
-50 TQVSLQDTL
+50 
-59 QFFVNQNR
+59 
-67 CQLAEIDRL
+67 
-76 KQVRQT
+76 
-82 MPRMFCERQID
+82 
-93 GYGVCIDHGNQTLV
+93 GVGSCIDYEKRKIKRI

-137 DDNIHSAVVPRDK
+137 DDNIHSAVVPCDK

-165 VCKSKAMAND
+165 MCKSKAMAND
-175 YVAHCINNFA
+175 YIAYCIRCFP
-185 QKRILYISEYPGFS
+185 QKSTQYFPEYAGFS
-199 FVKSKEGSTLVQ
+199 FIEQSENSTSIR
-211 FCCNRNQ
+211 FDCNRKC
-218 FGMNPLKHCS
+218 FDMKLLKHCS

-236 PSTKDRP
+236 PSIKDRP

-278 KYSTERILTISAPD
+278 KYSMERILTISAPD

-351 LQHILTENDSMDCQ
+351 LQHILTENDSMNCQ

-388 TLPENFAPAMT
+388 TLPENFALAMT

-411 YLINTIASYI
+411 YLVNIIISRI
-421 CKNYELF
+421 CKSYTILPGSF
-428 RDRFKQ
+428 RDEFHEQ
-434 NFIDIFNSEFEQYS
+434 IDLYTS
-448 PYFQGKSKEIITAG
+448 YFQGKSKEIITAG
-462 ALLDTVYFCVI
+462 ALLDTVYSCMIACF
-473 DCILDFDSQ
+473 LEFDSQ
-482 PIAPLIYS
+482 PITPLIYS
-490 ILYDSQTVSGTSEDA
+490 ILSNSQTVSGTSEDA
-505 VSEHFIAALND
+505 VSEQFIAALND

-525 LQHSKEM
+525 LRHSKEM

-548 ILEESAIENV
+548 ILEESAMENV

-719 AEKKVQAYIAE
+719 AEKDVRAYIAE

-792 NVDMTSLYEVL
+792 NVDMASLYEVL

-916 FLPKSAQVREI
+916 FLPKSTQVREI

-1000 HKRPF
+1000 HKRPL